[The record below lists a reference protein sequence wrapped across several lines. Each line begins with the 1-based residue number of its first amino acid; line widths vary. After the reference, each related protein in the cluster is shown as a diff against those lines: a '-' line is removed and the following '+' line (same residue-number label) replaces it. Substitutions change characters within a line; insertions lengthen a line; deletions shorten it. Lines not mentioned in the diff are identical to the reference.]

1 MKKRII
7 SALTSLAM
15 SASFIIGTLPASVQT
30 MQAAAADITY
40 TIADVEGEAGADVD
54 VPITIKGD
62 TGTAGMVL
70 ELSADSRL
78 KLKRRLNG
86 NAYEGAPTWNASTF
100 TFVWN
105 AGDGRNLVAADGAV
119 LTTLRFTVPAD
130 AKPGDTYPISFRG
143 SESKVIDQDGNA
155 HNVTYVDGSITIP
168 GGATTTTAAATTA
181 APTTTTKAAVATTT
195 QKVVSADLT
204 YEIATVEGE
213 AGADVDV
220 PITIK
225 GTDPGTAG
233 MVLELSAD
241 SNLKLKRRMNG
252 NAYEG
257 APTWNATTLTY
268 VWNAGDGRNLVAKD
282 GATLTTLKF
291 TVPADAKPGDEYP
304 ITFRSDL
311 CKVIDQDGN
320 KLDIALV
327 GGKIVIPATA
337 TTAAETTTTK
347 AAETTTTQAGIA
359 VDLTYEIATVEGEAG
374 ADVDVP
380 ITIKGTDPGT
390 AGMILE
396 LSADSNLKLKRR
408 LNGDA
413 YEGAPTWNATTLTY
427 VWNAGDGRNLVA
439 KDGATLTTLKFTVPA
454 DAKPGD
460 EYPITF
466 RSDLCKVID
475 QDGNKLDV
483 TFTDGKIIIP
493 EATTTTT
500 AAATTTTAAETTTT
514 TAAATTTTAAATTTS
529 APATTTTAAPVTTT
543 LPDAGAVTYVVPTV
557 TAAAGDEVSMPV
569 QVLGDP
575 GTAGVVIDLESDAR
589 LGYVGYTAG
598 VYAGGQWNQAKLIYS
613 WSSGEG
619 ENVTADNEAAMFNV
633 TFKVPDDAKPGD
645 VFPITFE
652 SAEAVDT
659 FGSNIDVVTVDGAIV
674 IPDVTTTTTE
684 EVTTTTT
691 AAETTTTAAPV
702 STTLPDAGAVTYVV
716 PTVTAAAGDE
726 VSMPV
731 QVLGD
736 PGTAGVVIDLKSDA
750 RLGYVGYTA
759 GVYAGGQW
767 NQAKLIY
774 SWSSGEGEN
783 VTADNEAAMF
793 NVTFKVPDD
802 AKPGDV
808 FPITF
813 ESTEAVD
820 TFGSKIDV
828 VTVDGAIVIPDV
840 TTTTTEEVTTTTTAA
855 ETTTTTAAATTTTA
869 AETTTTTAAATTT
882 TAAETTTSTAAATT
896 TSAPATTTTAAPVT
910 TTLPDAGAVTY
921 VVPTVTAAAGDEVS
935 MPVQVLGDPGTAG
948 VVIDLESDA
957 RLGYVGYT
965 AGVYAGGQWNQ
976 AKLIYSWSSGE
987 GENVTADNEAAMFNV
1002 TFKVPDDAK
1011 PGDVFPITFESAEAV
1026 DTFGSNIDV
1035 VTVDGAI
1042 VIPDVTTTTT
1052 EEVTTTTTAAET
1064 TTTTAAA
1071 TTTTEEVTTTT
1082 AAETTTST
1090 AAATTTTEEVT
1101 TTTTAAATTTTEE
1114 VTTTTTAA
1122 ATTTTEEVTTTTTGA
1137 GTTTTAPTTTTT
1149 TTEST
1154 TVTTGRV
1161 NYQIAEVEAQP
1172 GEKVSVP
1179 VYVIN
1184 DTGTLGLTVQ
1194 FTADSRLKY
1203 QSNKA
1208 GDAYTGMPVWNAASF
1223 TLNWNLDAAET
1234 AKSGAVLTTLTYKV
1248 PDDAQPGDRF
1258 PVEFVVENC
1267 STVDENGNTLT
1278 VGYFNGAIYIPDPD
1292 ATTTST
1298 TEAPVTTTTTTT
1310 TPEAVTTTAPVTT
1323 TSESISTTMTTGRVN
1338 YQIAEVEAQPGEKV
1352 PVPVYVVNDTGTLG
1366 LTVQF
1371 TADSRLKYQSNA
1383 VGNAYTGMPVWDA
1396 ASYTLNWSLDTAETA
1411 KSGAVLTTLTYK
1423 VPDDAQPG
1431 DRFPVEFVVE
1441 NCSTVD
1447 ENGNALTVGYF
1458 NGAIYIPDPD
1468 ATTTSTTEAPVT
1480 TTTTTTTTAAET
1492 NVTSSEV
1499 TTVSTTETTVTSSE
1513 VTTVSTTETTV
1524 TSSETTTVS
1533 TTETTVTS
1541 SEVTTVSTTETTV
1554 TSSEAS
1560 GSETTTETSVSQSFS
1575 FTEPTRVCYW
1585 SHDNRPF
1592 DLEGLKVILQETIFI
1607 IHEDGTVVEAE
1618 EQPAAVDI
1626 TELCKTIFCN
1636 DKQVATPED
1645 TYETQ
1650 IYKYMLEFAYEGNP
1664 EVIVGTHQVL
1674 IGVKGDTNLSGDVT
1688 VADAVE
1694 ILMYRADMMANPNN
1708 PTYVF
1713 NEDPDLHK
1721 LGYFLGNVDCIKEGD
1736 DLNVADAVNILMFRA
1751 EVLANGSA
1759 TWEQIVGY
1767 DLIDPSDESTFRT
1780 IEKL

>member
-54 VPITIKGD
+54 VPITIKGTD

-86 NAYEGAPTWNASTF
+86 NAYEGAPTWNAATL
-100 TFVWN
+100 TYIWN
-105 AGDGRNLVAADGAV
+105 AGDGRNLVAADGAT

-130 AKPGDTYPISFRG
+130 AQPGDTYPISFRG

-168 GGATTTTAAATTA
+168 GGATTTTAAATTTA
-181 APTTTTKAAVATTT
+181 APTTTTKVAAATTT
-195 QKVVSADLT
+195 QKVIAADLT

-220 PITIK
+220 PITVK

-241 SNLKLKRRMNG
+241 SNLKLKRRLNG
-252 NAYEG
+252 SAYEG
-257 APTWNATTLTY
+257 APTWNAATLTY
-268 VWNAGDGRNLVAKD
+268 
-282 GATLTTLKF
+282 
-291 TVPADAKPGDEYP
+291 
-304 ITFRSDL
+304 I
-311 CKVIDQDGN
+311 
-320 KLDIALV
+320 
-327 GGKIVIPATA
+327 
-337 TTAAETTTTK
+337 
-347 AAETTTTQAGIA
+347 
-359 VDLTYEIATVEGEAG
+359 
-374 ADVDVP
+374 
-380 ITIKGTDPGT
+380 
-390 AGMILE
+390 
-396 LSADSNLKLKRR
+396 
-408 LNGDA
+408 
-413 YEGAPTWNATTLTY
+413 
-427 VWNAGDGRNLVA
+427 WNAGDGRNLVA

-483 TFTDGKIIIP
+483 ALVGGKIVIPATAITTAAEATTTKAAETTSTQAVIAVDLTYEIATVEGEAGADVDVPITVKGTDPGTAGMVLELSADSNLKLKRRLNGDAYEGAPTWNATTLTYIWNAGDGRNLVAADGATLTTLRFTVPADAKPGDEYPITFRSDLCKVIDQDGNKLDVTFTDGKIIIP
-493 EATTTTT
+493 
-500 AAATTTTAAETTTT
+500 AA
-514 TAAATTTTAAATTTS
+514 
-529 APATTTTAAPVTTT
+529 
-543 LPDAGAVTYVVPTV
+543 
-557 TAAAGDEVSMPV
+557 
-569 QVLGDP
+569 
-575 GTAGVVIDLESDAR
+575 
-589 LGYVGYTAG
+589 
-598 VYAGGQWNQAKLIYS
+598 
-613 WSSGEG
+613 
-619 ENVTADNEAAMFNV
+619 
-633 TFKVPDDAKPGD
+633 
-645 VFPITFE
+645 
-652 SAEAVDT
+652 
-659 FGSNIDVVTVDGAIV
+659 
-674 IPDVTTTTTE
+674 
-684 EVTTTTT
+684 
-691 AAETTTTAAPV
+691 
-702 STTLPDAGAVTYVV
+702 
-716 PTVTAAAGDE
+716 
-726 VSMPV
+726 
-731 QVLGD
+731 
-736 PGTAGVVIDLKSDA
+736 
-750 RLGYVGYTA
+750 
-759 GVYAGGQW
+759 
-767 NQAKLIY
+767 
-774 SWSSGEGEN
+774 
-783 VTADNEAAMF
+783 
-793 NVTFKVPDD
+793 
-802 AKPGDV
+802 
-808 FPITF
+808 
-813 ESTEAVD
+813 
-820 TFGSKIDV
+820 
-828 VTVDGAIVIPDV
+828 
-840 TTTTTEEVTTTTTAA
+840 TTTTEEVTTTTTAA

-869 AETTTTTAAATTT
+869 A
-882 TAAETTTSTAAATT
+882 
-896 TSAPATTTTAAPVT
+896 
-910 TTLPDAGAVTY
+910 
-921 VVPTVTAAAGDEVS
+921 
-935 MPVQVLGDPGTAG
+935 
-948 VVIDLESDA
+948 
-957 RLGYVGYT
+957 
-965 AGVYAGGQWNQ
+965 
-976 AKLIYSWSSGE
+976 
-987 GENVTADNEAAMFNV
+987 
-1002 TFKVPDDAK
+1002 
-1011 PGDVFPITFESAEAV
+1011 
-1026 DTFGSNIDV
+1026 
-1035 VTVDGAI
+1035 
-1042 VIPDVTTTTT
+1042 
-1052 EEVTTTTTAAET
+1052 
-1064 TTTTAAA
+1064 A
-1071 TTTTEEVTTTT
+1071 TTTTEEVTTT
-1082 AAETTTST
+1082 T

-1137 GTTTTAPTTTTT
+1137 ATTTTAPATTTT

-1172 GEKVSVP
+1172 GDKV
-1179 VYVIN
+1179 
-1184 DTGTLGLTVQ
+1184 
-1194 FTADSRLKY
+1194 A
-1203 QSNKA
+1203 
-1208 GDAYTGMPVWNAASF
+1208 
-1223 TLNWNLDAAET
+1223 
-1234 AKSGAVLTTLTYKV
+1234 
-1248 PDDAQPGDRF
+1248 
-1258 PVEFVVENC
+1258 
-1267 STVDENGNTLT
+1267 
-1278 VGYFNGAIYIPDPD
+1278 
-1292 ATTTST
+1292 
-1298 TEAPVTTTTTTT
+1298 
-1310 TPEAVTTTAPVTT
+1310 
-1323 TSESISTTMTTGRVN
+1323 
-1338 YQIAEVEAQPGEKV
+1338 
-1352 PVPVYVVNDTGTLG
+1352 VPVYVVNDTGTLG

-1383 VGNAYTGMPVWDA
+1383 AGNAYSGMPVWNA
-1396 ASYTLNWSLDTAETA
+1396 ASFTLNWNLDAAETA

-1480 TTTTTTTTAAET
+1480 TTTTTTTTTTAA
-1492 NVTSSEV
+1492 
-1499 TTVSTTETTVTSSE
+1499 ETTVTSSE

-1524 TSSETTTVS
+1524 T
-1533 TTETTVTS
+1533 
-1541 SEVTTVSTTETTV
+1541 
-1554 TSSEAS
+1554 S

-1626 TELCKTIFCN
+1626 TEQCMTIFCN

-1664 EVIVGTHQVL
+1664 DVIVGTHQVL

>member
-54 VPITIKGD
+54 VPITIKGTD

-86 NAYEGAPTWNASTF
+86 NAYEGAPTWNAATL
-100 TFVWN
+100 TYIWN
-105 AGDGRNLVAADGAV
+105 AGDGRNLVAADGAT

-130 AKPGDTYPISFRG
+130 AQPGDTYPISFRG

-168 GGATTTTAAATTA
+168 GGATTTTAAATTTA
-181 APTTTTKAAVATTT
+181 APTTTTKVAAATTT
-195 QKVVSADLT
+195 QKVIAADLT

-220 PITIK
+220 PITVK

-241 SNLKLKRRMNG
+241 SNLKLKRRLNG
-252 NAYEG
+252 SAYEG
-257 APTWNATTLTY
+257 APTWNAATLTY
-268 VWNAGDGRNLVAKD
+268 
-282 GATLTTLKF
+282 
-291 TVPADAKPGDEYP
+291 
-304 ITFRSDL
+304 I
-311 CKVIDQDGN
+311 
-320 KLDIALV
+320 
-327 GGKIVIPATA
+327 
-337 TTAAETTTTK
+337 
-347 AAETTTTQAGIA
+347 
-359 VDLTYEIATVEGEAG
+359 
-374 ADVDVP
+374 
-380 ITIKGTDPGT
+380 
-390 AGMILE
+390 
-396 LSADSNLKLKRR
+396 
-408 LNGDA
+408 
-413 YEGAPTWNATTLTY
+413 
-427 VWNAGDGRNLVA
+427 WNAGDGRNLVA

-483 TFTDGKIIIP
+483 ALVGGKIVIPATAITTAAEATTTKAAETTSTQAVIAVDLTYEIATVEGEAGADVDVPITVKGTDPGTAGMVLELSADSNLKLKRRLNGDAYEGAPTWNATTLTYIWNAGDGRNLVAADGATLTTLRFTVPADAKPGDEYPITFRSDLCKVIDQDGNKLDVTFTDGKIIIP
-493 EATTTTT
+493 AATTTTEEVTTTTTAAETTTTTAAATTTTAAATTTSAPAATTTAAPVSTTLPDAGAVTYVVPTVTAAAGDEVSMPVQVLGDPGTAGVVIDLESDARLGYVGYTAGVYAGGQWNQAKLIYSWSSGEGENVTADNEAAMFNVTFKVPDDAKPGDVFPITFESTEAVDTFGSKIDVVTVDGAIVIPDVTTTTTEEVTTTTTAAETTTTAAPVTTTLPDAGAVTYVVPTVTAAAGDEVSMPVQVLGDPGTAGVVIDLESDARLGYVGYTAGVYAGGQWNQTKLIYSWSSGEGENVTADNEAAMFNVTFKVPDDAKPGDVFPITFESTEAVDTFGSKIDVVTVDGAIVIPDVTTTTTEEVTTTTTVAETTTTTAAATTTTAAETTTTT

-529 APATTTTAAPVTTT
+529 APAATTTAAPVSTT

-659 FGSNIDVVTVDGAIV
+659 FGSNIDVVTVDGAI
-674 IPDVTTTTTE
+674 I
-684 EVTTTTT
+684 
-691 AAETTTTAAPV
+691 
-702 STTLPDAGAVTYVV
+702 
-716 PTVTAAAGDE
+716 
-726 VSMPV
+726 
-731 QVLGD
+731 
-736 PGTAGVVIDLKSDA
+736 
-750 RLGYVGYTA
+750 
-759 GVYAGGQW
+759 
-767 NQAKLIY
+767 
-774 SWSSGEGEN
+774 
-783 VTADNEAAMF
+783 
-793 NVTFKVPDD
+793 
-802 AKPGDV
+802 
-808 FPITF
+808 
-813 ESTEAVD
+813 
-820 TFGSKIDV
+820 
-828 VTVDGAIVIPDV
+828 IPDV

-869 AETTTTTAAATTT
+869 A
-882 TAAETTTSTAAATT
+882 
-896 TSAPATTTTAAPVT
+896 
-910 TTLPDAGAVTY
+910 
-921 VVPTVTAAAGDEVS
+921 
-935 MPVQVLGDPGTAG
+935 
-948 VVIDLESDA
+948 
-957 RLGYVGYT
+957 
-965 AGVYAGGQWNQ
+965 
-976 AKLIYSWSSGE
+976 
-987 GENVTADNEAAMFNV
+987 
-1002 TFKVPDDAK
+1002 
-1011 PGDVFPITFESAEAV
+1011 
-1026 DTFGSNIDV
+1026 
-1035 VTVDGAI
+1035 
-1042 VIPDVTTTTT
+1042 
-1052 EEVTTTTTAAET
+1052 
-1064 TTTTAAA
+1064 A
-1071 TTTTEEVTTTT
+1071 TTTTEEVTTT
-1082 AAETTTST
+1082 T

-1137 GTTTTAPTTTTT
+1137 ATTTTAPATTTT

-1172 GEKVSVP
+1172 GDKV
-1179 VYVIN
+1179 
-1184 DTGTLGLTVQ
+1184 
-1194 FTADSRLKY
+1194 A
-1203 QSNKA
+1203 
-1208 GDAYTGMPVWNAASF
+1208 
-1223 TLNWNLDAAET
+1223 
-1234 AKSGAVLTTLTYKV
+1234 
-1248 PDDAQPGDRF
+1248 
-1258 PVEFVVENC
+1258 
-1267 STVDENGNTLT
+1267 
-1278 VGYFNGAIYIPDPD
+1278 
-1292 ATTTST
+1292 
-1298 TEAPVTTTTTTT
+1298 
-1310 TPEAVTTTAPVTT
+1310 
-1323 TSESISTTMTTGRVN
+1323 
-1338 YQIAEVEAQPGEKV
+1338 
-1352 PVPVYVVNDTGTLG
+1352 VPVYVVNDTGTLG

-1383 VGNAYTGMPVWDA
+1383 AGNAYSGMPVWNA
-1396 ASYTLNWSLDTAETA
+1396 ASFTLNWNLDAAETA

-1480 TTTTTTTTAAET
+1480 TTTTTTTTTTAA
-1492 NVTSSEV
+1492 
-1499 TTVSTTETTVTSSE
+1499 ETTVTSSE

-1524 TSSETTTVS
+1524 T
-1533 TTETTVTS
+1533 
-1541 SEVTTVSTTETTV
+1541 
-1554 TSSEAS
+1554 S

-1626 TELCKTIFCN
+1626 TEQCMTIFCN

-1664 EVIVGTHQVL
+1664 DVIVGTHQVL

>member
-54 VPITIKGD
+54 VPITIKGTD

-86 NAYEGAPTWNASTF
+86 NAYEGAPTWNAATL
-100 TFVWN
+100 TYIWN
-105 AGDGRNLVAADGAV
+105 AGDGRNLVAADGAT

-130 AKPGDTYPISFRG
+130 AQPGDTYPISFRG

-168 GGATTTTAAATTA
+168 GGATTTTAVATTTA
-181 APTTTTKAAVATTT
+181 APTTTTKAAAATTT
-195 QKVVSADLT
+195 QKVIAADLT

-225 GTDPGTAG
+225 GTDTGTAG

-257 APTWNATTLTY
+257 APTWNKDTLTY
-268 VWNAGDGRNLVAKD
+268 IWNAGDGRNLVAADGATLTTLRFTVPADAKPGDEYPISFRSDLCKVIDQDGNKLDIALVGGKIVIPATATTAAETTTTKAVETTTTQAGIAVDLTYEIATVEGEAGADVDVPITIKGTDTGTAGMVLELSADSNLKLKRRMNGNAYEGAPTWNKDTLTYIWNAGDGRNLVAKD

-320 KLDIALV
+320 KLDI
-327 GGKIVIPATA
+327 
-337 TTAAETTTTK
+337 
-347 AAETTTTQAGIA
+347 
-359 VDLTYEIATVEGEAG
+359 
-374 ADVDVP
+374 
-380 ITIKGTDPGT
+380 
-390 AGMILE
+390 
-396 LSADSNLKLKRR
+396 
-408 LNGDA
+408 
-413 YEGAPTWNATTLTY
+413 
-427 VWNAGDGRNLVA
+427 
-439 KDGATLTTLKFTVPA
+439 
-454 DAKPGD
+454 
-460 EYPITF
+460 
-466 RSDLCKVID
+466 
-475 QDGNKLDV
+475 

-493 EATTTTT
+493 AATTTTAAATTTTAAATTTTAAATTTTTAAATTTSAPAATTTAAPVSTTLPDAGAVTYVVPTVTAAAGDEVSMPVQVLGDPGTAGVVIDLESDARLGYVGYTAGVYAGGQWNQAKLIYSWSSGEGENVTADNKAAMFNVTFKVPDDAKPGDVFPITFESTEAVDTFGSNIDVVTVDGAIIIPDVTTTTT
-500 AAATTTTAAETTTT
+500 AAATTTTAAATTTSAPAATTTAAPVSTTLPDAGAVTYVVPTVTAAAGDEVSMPVQVLGDPGTAGVVIDLESDARLGYVGYTAGVYAGGQWNQAKLIYSWSSGEGENVTADNKAAMFNVTFKVPDDAKPGDVFPITFESTEAVDTFGSNIDVVTVDGAIIIPDVTTTTTEEVTTTTTAEATTTT

-659 FGSNIDVVTVDGAIV
+659 FGSNIDVVTVDGAII
-674 IPDVTTTTTE
+674 IPD
-684 EVTTTTT
+684 
-691 AAETTTTAAPV
+691 
-702 STTLPDAGAVTYVV
+702 
-716 PTVTAAAGDE
+716 
-726 VSMPV
+726 
-731 QVLGD
+731 
-736 PGTAGVVIDLKSDA
+736 
-750 RLGYVGYTA
+750 
-759 GVYAGGQW
+759 
-767 NQAKLIY
+767 
-774 SWSSGEGEN
+774 
-783 VTADNEAAMF
+783 
-793 NVTFKVPDD
+793 
-802 AKPGDV
+802 
-808 FPITF
+808 
-813 ESTEAVD
+813 
-820 TFGSKIDV
+820 
-828 VTVDGAIVIPDV
+828 
-840 TTTTTEEVTTTTTAA
+840 VTTTTTAA

-869 AETTTTTAAATTT
+869 AETTTTTAVATTT
-882 TAAETTTSTAAATT
+882 TAAETTTTT
-896 TSAPATTTTAAPVT
+896 EEVTTTTTAAETTTTTEEVT
-910 TTLPDAGAVTY
+910 TTT
-921 VVPTVTAAAGDEVS
+921 TAAE
-935 MPVQVLGDPGTAG
+935 
-948 VVIDLESDA
+948 
-957 RLGYVGYT
+957 
-965 AGVYAGGQWNQ
+965 
-976 AKLIYSWSSGE
+976 
-987 GENVTADNEAAMFNV
+987 
-1002 TFKVPDDAK
+1002 
-1011 PGDVFPITFESAEAV
+1011 
-1026 DTFGSNIDV
+1026 
-1035 VTVDGAI
+1035 
-1042 VIPDVTTTTT
+1042 TTTTT

-1071 TTTTEEVTTTT
+1071 TTTT
-1082 AAETTTST
+1082 APA
-1090 AAATTTTEEVT
+1090 T
-1101 TTTTAAATTTTEE
+1101 TTTTA
-1114 VTTTTTAA
+1114 
-1122 ATTTTEEVTTTTTGA
+1122 
-1137 GTTTTAPTTTTT
+1137 
-1149 TTEST
+1149 EST

-1172 GEKVSVP
+1172 GEKVPVP

-1267 STVDENGNTLT
+1267 STVDENGN
-1278 VGYFNGAIYIPDPD
+1278 
-1292 ATTTST
+1292 
-1298 TEAPVTTTTTTT
+1298 
-1310 TPEAVTTTAPVTT
+1310 
-1323 TSESISTTMTTGRVN
+1323 
-1338 YQIAEVEAQPGEKV
+1338 
-1352 PVPVYVVNDTGTLG
+1352 
-1366 LTVQF
+1366 
-1371 TADSRLKYQSNA
+1371 
-1383 VGNAYTGMPVWDA
+1383 
-1396 ASYTLNWSLDTAETA
+1396 
-1411 KSGAVLTTLTYK
+1411 
-1423 VPDDAQPG
+1423 
-1431 DRFPVEFVVE
+1431 
-1441 NCSTVD
+1441 
-1447 ENGNALTVGYF
+1447 ALTVGYF

-1468 ATTTSTTEAPVT
+1468 ATTTSTTEALVT
-1480 TTTTTTTTAAET
+1480 TTTTTTTTAA
-1492 NVTSSEV
+1492 
-1499 TTVSTTETTVTSSE
+1499 ETTVTSSE
-1513 VTTVSTTETTV
+1513 VTTVSTTET
-1524 TSSETTTVS
+1524 SETG
-1533 TTETTVTS
+1533 
-1541 SEVTTVSTTETTV
+1541 
-1554 TSSEAS
+1554 

-1626 TELCKTIFCN
+1626 TEQCKTIFCN

-1664 EVIVGTHQVL
+1664 DVIVGTHQVL

>member
-1 MKKRII
+1 
-7 SALTSLAM
+7 
-15 SASFIIGTLPASVQT
+15 
-30 MQAAAADITY
+30 
-40 TIADVEGEAGADVD
+40 
-54 VPITIKGD
+54 
-62 TGTAGMVL
+62 
-70 ELSADSRL
+70 
-78 KLKRRLNG
+78 
-86 NAYEGAPTWNASTF
+86 
-100 TFVWN
+100 
-105 AGDGRNLVAADGAV
+105 
-119 LTTLRFTVPAD
+119 
-130 AKPGDTYPISFRG
+130 
-143 SESKVIDQDGNA
+143 
-155 HNVTYVDGSITIP
+155 
-168 GGATTTTAAATTA
+168 
-181 APTTTTKAAVATTT
+181 
-195 QKVVSADLT
+195 
-204 YEIATVEGE
+204 
-213 AGADVDV
+213 
-220 PITIK
+220 
-225 GTDPGTAG
+225 
-233 MVLELSAD
+233 
-241 SNLKLKRRMNG
+241 
-252 NAYEG
+252 
-257 APTWNATTLTY
+257 
-268 VWNAGDGRNLVAKD
+268 
-282 GATLTTLKF
+282 
-291 TVPADAKPGDEYP
+291 
-304 ITFRSDL
+304 
-311 CKVIDQDGN
+311 
-320 KLDIALV
+320 
-327 GGKIVIPATA
+327 
-337 TTAAETTTTK
+337 
-347 AAETTTTQAGIA
+347 
-359 VDLTYEIATVEGEAG
+359 
-374 ADVDVP
+374 
-380 ITIKGTDPGT
+380 
-390 AGMILE
+390 
-396 LSADSNLKLKRR
+396 
-408 LNGDA
+408 
-413 YEGAPTWNATTLTY
+413 
-427 VWNAGDGRNLVA
+427 
-439 KDGATLTTLKFTVPA
+439 
-454 DAKPGD
+454 
-460 EYPITF
+460 
-466 RSDLCKVID
+466 
-475 QDGNKLDV
+475 
-483 TFTDGKIIIP
+483 
-493 EATTTTT
+493 
-500 AAATTTTAAETTTT
+500 
-514 TAAATTTTAAATTTS
+514 
-529 APATTTTAAPVTTT
+529 
-543 LPDAGAVTYVVPTV
+543 
-557 TAAAGDEVSMPV
+557 MPV

-575 GTAGVVIDLESDAR
+575 GTAGVVIDLE
-589 LGYVGYTAG
+589 
-598 VYAGGQWNQAKLIYS
+598 
-613 WSSGEG
+613 
-619 ENVTADNEAAMFNV
+619 
-633 TFKVPDDAKPGD
+633 
-645 VFPITFE
+645 
-652 SAEAVDT
+652 
-659 FGSNIDVVTVDGAIV
+659 
-674 IPDVTTTTTE
+674 
-684 EVTTTTT
+684 
-691 AAETTTTAAPV
+691 
-702 STTLPDAGAVTYVV
+702 
-716 PTVTAAAGDE
+716 
-726 VSMPV
+726 
-731 QVLGD
+731 
-736 PGTAGVVIDLKSDA
+736 SDA

-1042 VIPDVTTTTT
+1042 VIPDVT
-1052 EEVTTTTTAAET
+1052 
-1064 TTTTAAA
+1064 
-1071 TTTTEEVTTTT
+1071 
-1082 AAETTTST
+1082 
-1090 AAATTTTEEVT
+1090 
-1101 TTTTAAATTTTEE
+1101 TTTTEE

>member
-181 APTTTTKAAVATTT
+181 APTTTTKAAAATTT

-241 SNLKLKRRMNG
+241 SNLKLKRRLNG

-347 AAETTTTQAGIA
+347 VAETTTTQAGIA

-439 KDGATLTTLKFTVPA
+439 KDGATLTTLRFTVPA

-500 AAATTTTAAETTTT
+500 EEVTTTTTAEATTTT

-659 FGSNIDVVTVDGAIV
+659 FGSNIDVVTVDGAII

-691 AAETTTTAAPV
+691 AAE
-702 STTLPDAGAVTYVV
+702 
-716 PTVTAAAGDE
+716 
-726 VSMPV
+726 
-731 QVLGD
+731 
-736 PGTAGVVIDLKSDA
+736 
-750 RLGYVGYTA
+750 
-759 GVYAGGQW
+759 
-767 NQAKLIY
+767 
-774 SWSSGEGEN
+774 
-783 VTADNEAAMF
+783 
-793 NVTFKVPDD
+793 
-802 AKPGDV
+802 
-808 FPITF
+808 
-813 ESTEAVD
+813 
-820 TFGSKIDV
+820 
-828 VTVDGAIVIPDV
+828 
-840 TTTTTEEVTTTTTAA
+840 
-855 ETTTTTAAATTTTA
+855 
-869 AETTTTTAAATTT
+869 
-882 TAAETTTSTAAATT
+882 
-896 TSAPATTTTAAPVT
+896 TTTTAAPVT

-1042 VIPDVTTTTT
+1042 IIPDVTTTTTAAETTTTTAAATTTTAAETTTTTAVATTTTAAETTTTTEEVTTTTTAAETTTTT

-1071 TTTTEEVTTTT
+1071 TTTT
-1082 AAETTTST
+1082 APA
-1090 AAATTTTEEVT
+1090 T
-1101 TTTTAAATTTTEE
+1101 TTTTA
-1114 VTTTTTAA
+1114 
-1122 ATTTTEEVTTTTTGA
+1122 
-1137 GTTTTAPTTTTT
+1137 
-1149 TTEST
+1149 EST

-1172 GEKVSVP
+1172 GEKVPVP

-1203 QSNKA
+1203 QSN
-1208 GDAYTGMPVWNAASF
+1208 AA
-1223 TLNWNLDAAET
+1223 
-1234 AKSGAVLTTLTYKV
+1234 
-1248 PDDAQPGDRF
+1248 
-1258 PVEFVVENC
+1258 
-1267 STVDENGNTLT
+1267 
-1278 VGYFNGAIYIPDPD
+1278 
-1292 ATTTST
+1292 
-1298 TEAPVTTTTTTT
+1298 
-1310 TPEAVTTTAPVTT
+1310 
-1323 TSESISTTMTTGRVN
+1323 
-1338 YQIAEVEAQPGEKV
+1338 
-1352 PVPVYVVNDTGTLG
+1352 
-1366 LTVQF
+1366 
-1371 TADSRLKYQSNA
+1371 
-1383 VGNAYTGMPVWDA
+1383 GNAYTGMPVWDA

-1480 TTTTTTTTAAET
+1480 TTTTTTTTTTPEAVTTTAPVTTTSETISTTMTTGRVNYQIAEVEAQPGEKVPVPVYVVNDTGTLGLTVQFTADSRLKYQSNAAGNAYTGMPVWDAASYTLNWSLDTAET
-1492 NVTSSEV
+1492 AKSGAVLTTLTYKVPDDAQPGDRFPVEFVVENCSTVDENGNALTVGYFNGAIYIPDPDATTTSTTEALV
-1499 TTVSTTETTVTSSE
+1499 TTTTTTTTTAAETTVTSSE
-1513 VTTVSTTETTV
+1513 VTTVSTTET
-1524 TSSETTTVS
+1524 SETG
-1533 TTETTVTS
+1533 
-1541 SEVTTVSTTETTV
+1541 
-1554 TSSEAS
+1554 

-1626 TELCKTIFCN
+1626 TEQCKTIFCN

-1664 EVIVGTHQVL
+1664 DVIVGTHQVL

>member
-54 VPITIKGD
+54 VPITIKGTD

-86 NAYEGAPTWNASTF
+86 NAYEGAPTWNAATL
-100 TFVWN
+100 TYIWN
-105 AGDGRNLVAADGAV
+105 AGDGRNLVAADGAT

-130 AKPGDTYPISFRG
+130 AQPGDTYPISFRG

-168 GGATTTTAAATTA
+168 GGATTTTAAATTTA
-181 APTTTTKAAVATTT
+181 APTTTTKAAAATTT
-195 QKVVSADLT
+195 QKVIAADLT

-220 PITIK
+220 PITVK

-241 SNLKLKRRMNG
+241 SNLKLKRRLNG
-252 NAYEG
+252 SAYEG
-257 APTWNATTLTY
+257 APTWNAATLTY
-268 VWNAGDGRNLVAKD
+268 
-282 GATLTTLKF
+282 
-291 TVPADAKPGDEYP
+291 
-304 ITFRSDL
+304 I
-311 CKVIDQDGN
+311 
-320 KLDIALV
+320 
-327 GGKIVIPATA
+327 
-337 TTAAETTTTK
+337 
-347 AAETTTTQAGIA
+347 
-359 VDLTYEIATVEGEAG
+359 
-374 ADVDVP
+374 
-380 ITIKGTDPGT
+380 
-390 AGMILE
+390 
-396 LSADSNLKLKRR
+396 
-408 LNGDA
+408 
-413 YEGAPTWNATTLTY
+413 
-427 VWNAGDGRNLVA
+427 WNAGDGRNLVA

-483 TFTDGKIIIP
+483 ALVGGKIVIPATAITTAAEATTTKAAETTSTQAVIAVDLTYEIATVEGEAGADVDVPITVKGTDPGTAGMVLELSADSNLKLKRRLNGDAYEGAPTWNATTLTYIWNAGDGRNLVAADGATLTTLRFTVPADAKPGDEYPITFRSDLCKVIDQDGNKLDVTFTDGKIIIP
-493 EATTTTT
+493 
-500 AAATTTTAAETTTT
+500 AA
-514 TAAATTTTAAATTTS
+514 
-529 APATTTTAAPVTTT
+529 
-543 LPDAGAVTYVVPTV
+543 
-557 TAAAGDEVSMPV
+557 
-569 QVLGDP
+569 
-575 GTAGVVIDLESDAR
+575 
-589 LGYVGYTAG
+589 
-598 VYAGGQWNQAKLIYS
+598 
-613 WSSGEG
+613 
-619 ENVTADNEAAMFNV
+619 
-633 TFKVPDDAKPGD
+633 
-645 VFPITFE
+645 
-652 SAEAVDT
+652 
-659 FGSNIDVVTVDGAIV
+659 
-674 IPDVTTTTTE
+674 
-684 EVTTTTT
+684 
-691 AAETTTTAAPV
+691 
-702 STTLPDAGAVTYVV
+702 
-716 PTVTAAAGDE
+716 
-726 VSMPV
+726 
-731 QVLGD
+731 
-736 PGTAGVVIDLKSDA
+736 
-750 RLGYVGYTA
+750 
-759 GVYAGGQW
+759 
-767 NQAKLIY
+767 
-774 SWSSGEGEN
+774 
-783 VTADNEAAMF
+783 
-793 NVTFKVPDD
+793 
-802 AKPGDV
+802 
-808 FPITF
+808 
-813 ESTEAVD
+813 
-820 TFGSKIDV
+820 
-828 VTVDGAIVIPDV
+828 
-840 TTTTTEEVTTTTTAA
+840 TTTTEEVTTTTTAA

-869 AETTTTTAAATTT
+869 A
-882 TAAETTTSTAAATT
+882 
-896 TSAPATTTTAAPVT
+896 
-910 TTLPDAGAVTY
+910 
-921 VVPTVTAAAGDEVS
+921 
-935 MPVQVLGDPGTAG
+935 
-948 VVIDLESDA
+948 
-957 RLGYVGYT
+957 
-965 AGVYAGGQWNQ
+965 
-976 AKLIYSWSSGE
+976 
-987 GENVTADNEAAMFNV
+987 
-1002 TFKVPDDAK
+1002 
-1011 PGDVFPITFESAEAV
+1011 
-1026 DTFGSNIDV
+1026 
-1035 VTVDGAI
+1035 
-1042 VIPDVTTTTT
+1042 
-1052 EEVTTTTTAAET
+1052 
-1064 TTTTAAA
+1064 A
-1071 TTTTEEVTTTT
+1071 TTTTEEVTTT
-1082 AAETTTST
+1082 T

-1137 GTTTTAPTTTTT
+1137 ATTTTAPATTTT

-1172 GEKVSVP
+1172 GDKV
-1179 VYVIN
+1179 
-1184 DTGTLGLTVQ
+1184 
-1194 FTADSRLKY
+1194 A
-1203 QSNKA
+1203 
-1208 GDAYTGMPVWNAASF
+1208 
-1223 TLNWNLDAAET
+1223 
-1234 AKSGAVLTTLTYKV
+1234 
-1248 PDDAQPGDRF
+1248 
-1258 PVEFVVENC
+1258 
-1267 STVDENGNTLT
+1267 
-1278 VGYFNGAIYIPDPD
+1278 
-1292 ATTTST
+1292 
-1298 TEAPVTTTTTTT
+1298 
-1310 TPEAVTTTAPVTT
+1310 
-1323 TSESISTTMTTGRVN
+1323 
-1338 YQIAEVEAQPGEKV
+1338 
-1352 PVPVYVVNDTGTLG
+1352 VPVYVVNDTGTLG

-1383 VGNAYTGMPVWDA
+1383 AGNAYSGMPVWNA
-1396 ASYTLNWSLDTAETA
+1396 ASFTLNWNLDAAETA

-1492 NVTSSEV
+1492 
-1499 TTVSTTETTVTSSE
+1499 TVTSSE

-1524 TSSETTTVS
+1524 T
-1533 TTETTVTS
+1533 
-1541 SEVTTVSTTETTV
+1541 
-1554 TSSEAS
+1554 S

-1626 TELCKTIFCN
+1626 TEQCMTMFCN

-1664 EVIVGTHQVL
+1664 DVIVGTHQVL

>member
-54 VPITIKGD
+54 VPITIKGTD

-86 NAYEGAPTWNASTF
+86 NAYEGAPTWNAATL
-100 TFVWN
+100 TYIWN
-105 AGDGRNLVAADGAV
+105 AGDGRNLVAADGAT

-130 AKPGDTYPISFRG
+130 AQPGDTYPISFRG

-168 GGATTTTAAATTA
+168 GGATTTTAVATTTA
-181 APTTTTKAAVATTT
+181 APTTTTKAAAATTT
-195 QKVVSADLT
+195 QKVIAADLT

-225 GTDPGTAG
+225 GTDTGTAG

-241 SNLKLKRRMNG
+241 SNLKLKRRLNG
-252 NAYEG
+252 DAYEG
-257 APTWNATTLTY
+257 APTWNKDTLTY
-268 VWNAGDGRNLVAKD
+268 IWNAGDGRNLVAAD
-282 GATLTTLKF
+282 GATLTTLRF

-320 KLDIALV
+320 KLDI
-327 GGKIVIPATA
+327 
-337 TTAAETTTTK
+337 
-347 AAETTTTQAGIA
+347 
-359 VDLTYEIATVEGEAG
+359 
-374 ADVDVP
+374 
-380 ITIKGTDPGT
+380 
-390 AGMILE
+390 
-396 LSADSNLKLKRR
+396 
-408 LNGDA
+408 
-413 YEGAPTWNATTLTY
+413 
-427 VWNAGDGRNLVA
+427 
-439 KDGATLTTLKFTVPA
+439 
-454 DAKPGD
+454 
-460 EYPITF
+460 
-466 RSDLCKVID
+466 
-475 QDGNKLDV
+475 

-493 EATTTTT
+493 
-500 AAATTTTAAETTTT
+500 AATTT
-514 TAAATTTTAAATTTS
+514 TAAATTTTAAATTTTTAAATTTS
-529 APATTTTAAPVTTT
+529 APAATTTAAPVSTT

-659 FGSNIDVVTVDGAIV
+659 FGSNIDVVTVDGAII
-674 IPDVTTTTTE
+674 IPD
-684 EVTTTTT
+684 
-691 AAETTTTAAPV
+691 
-702 STTLPDAGAVTYVV
+702 
-716 PTVTAAAGDE
+716 
-726 VSMPV
+726 
-731 QVLGD
+731 
-736 PGTAGVVIDLKSDA
+736 
-750 RLGYVGYTA
+750 
-759 GVYAGGQW
+759 
-767 NQAKLIY
+767 
-774 SWSSGEGEN
+774 
-783 VTADNEAAMF
+783 
-793 NVTFKVPDD
+793 
-802 AKPGDV
+802 
-808 FPITF
+808 
-813 ESTEAVD
+813 
-820 TFGSKIDV
+820 
-828 VTVDGAIVIPDV
+828 
-840 TTTTTEEVTTTTTAA
+840 VTTTTTAA

-882 TAAETTTSTAAATT
+882 T
-896 TSAPATTTTAAPVT
+896 
-910 TTLPDAGAVTY
+910 
-921 VVPTVTAAAGDEVS
+921 
-935 MPVQVLGDPGTAG
+935 
-948 VVIDLESDA
+948 
-957 RLGYVGYT
+957 
-965 AGVYAGGQWNQ
+965 
-976 AKLIYSWSSGE
+976 
-987 GENVTADNEAAMFNV
+987 
-1002 TFKVPDDAK
+1002 
-1011 PGDVFPITFESAEAV
+1011 
-1026 DTFGSNIDV
+1026 
-1035 VTVDGAI
+1035 
-1042 VIPDVTTTTT
+1042 

-1071 TTTTEEVTTTT
+1071 TTTT
-1082 AAETTTST
+1082 APA
-1090 AAATTTTEEVT
+1090 T
-1101 TTTTAAATTTTEE
+1101 TTTTA
-1114 VTTTTTAA
+1114 
-1122 ATTTTEEVTTTTTGA
+1122 
-1137 GTTTTAPTTTTT
+1137 
-1149 TTEST
+1149 EST

-1172 GEKVSVP
+1172 GEKVPVP

-1267 STVDENGNTLT
+1267 STVDENGN
-1278 VGYFNGAIYIPDPD
+1278 
-1292 ATTTST
+1292 
-1298 TEAPVTTTTTTT
+1298 
-1310 TPEAVTTTAPVTT
+1310 
-1323 TSESISTTMTTGRVN
+1323 
-1338 YQIAEVEAQPGEKV
+1338 
-1352 PVPVYVVNDTGTLG
+1352 
-1366 LTVQF
+1366 
-1371 TADSRLKYQSNA
+1371 
-1383 VGNAYTGMPVWDA
+1383 
-1396 ASYTLNWSLDTAETA
+1396 
-1411 KSGAVLTTLTYK
+1411 
-1423 VPDDAQPG
+1423 
-1431 DRFPVEFVVE
+1431 
-1441 NCSTVD
+1441 
-1447 ENGNALTVGYF
+1447 ALTVGYF

-1468 ATTTSTTEAPVT
+1468 ATTTSTTEALVT
-1480 TTTTTTTTAAET
+1480 TTTTTTTTAA
-1492 NVTSSEV
+1492 
-1499 TTVSTTETTVTSSE
+1499 ETTVTSSE
-1513 VTTVSTTETTV
+1513 VTTVSTTET
-1524 TSSETTTVS
+1524 SETG
-1533 TTETTVTS
+1533 
-1541 SEVTTVSTTETTV
+1541 
-1554 TSSEAS
+1554 

-1626 TELCKTIFCN
+1626 TEQCKTIFCN

-1664 EVIVGTHQVL
+1664 DVIVGTHQVL

>member
-1 MKKRII
+1 
-7 SALTSLAM
+7 
-15 SASFIIGTLPASVQT
+15 
-30 MQAAAADITY
+30 
-40 TIADVEGEAGADVD
+40 
-54 VPITIKGD
+54 
-62 TGTAGMVL
+62 
-70 ELSADSRL
+70 
-78 KLKRRLNG
+78 
-86 NAYEGAPTWNASTF
+86 
-100 TFVWN
+100 
-105 AGDGRNLVAADGAV
+105 
-119 LTTLRFTVPAD
+119 
-130 AKPGDTYPISFRG
+130 
-143 SESKVIDQDGNA
+143 
-155 HNVTYVDGSITIP
+155 
-168 GGATTTTAAATTA
+168 
-181 APTTTTKAAVATTT
+181 
-195 QKVVSADLT
+195 
-204 YEIATVEGE
+204 
-213 AGADVDV
+213 
-220 PITIK
+220 
-225 GTDPGTAG
+225 
-233 MVLELSAD
+233 
-241 SNLKLKRRMNG
+241 
-252 NAYEG
+252 
-257 APTWNATTLTY
+257 
-268 VWNAGDGRNLVAKD
+268 
-282 GATLTTLKF
+282 
-291 TVPADAKPGDEYP
+291 
-304 ITFRSDL
+304 
-311 CKVIDQDGN
+311 
-320 KLDIALV
+320 
-327 GGKIVIPATA
+327 
-337 TTAAETTTTK
+337 
-347 AAETTTTQAGIA
+347 
-359 VDLTYEIATVEGEAG
+359 
-374 ADVDVP
+374 
-380 ITIKGTDPGT
+380 
-390 AGMILE
+390 
-396 LSADSNLKLKRR
+396 
-408 LNGDA
+408 
-413 YEGAPTWNATTLTY
+413 
-427 VWNAGDGRNLVA
+427 
-439 KDGATLTTLKFTVPA
+439 
-454 DAKPGD
+454 
-460 EYPITF
+460 
-466 RSDLCKVID
+466 
-475 QDGNKLDV
+475 
-483 TFTDGKIIIP
+483 
-493 EATTTTT
+493 
-500 AAATTTTAAETTTT
+500 
-514 TAAATTTTAAATTTS
+514 
-529 APATTTTAAPVTTT
+529 
-543 LPDAGAVTYVVPTV
+543 
-557 TAAAGDEVSMPV
+557 MPV

-659 FGSNIDVVTVDGAIV
+659 FGSNIDVVTVDGAI
-674 IPDVTTTTTE
+674 I
-684 EVTTTTT
+684 
-691 AAETTTTAAPV
+691 
-702 STTLPDAGAVTYVV
+702 
-716 PTVTAAAGDE
+716 
-726 VSMPV
+726 
-731 QVLGD
+731 
-736 PGTAGVVIDLKSDA
+736 
-750 RLGYVGYTA
+750 
-759 GVYAGGQW
+759 
-767 NQAKLIY
+767 
-774 SWSSGEGEN
+774 
-783 VTADNEAAMF
+783 
-793 NVTFKVPDD
+793 
-802 AKPGDV
+802 
-808 FPITF
+808 
-813 ESTEAVD
+813 
-820 TFGSKIDV
+820 
-828 VTVDGAIVIPDV
+828 IPDV

-882 TAAETTTSTAAATT
+882 TAAET
-896 TSAPATTTTAAPVT
+896 
-910 TTLPDAGAVTY
+910 
-921 VVPTVTAAAGDEVS
+921 
-935 MPVQVLGDPGTAG
+935 
-948 VVIDLESDA
+948 
-957 RLGYVGYT
+957 
-965 AGVYAGGQWNQ
+965 
-976 AKLIYSWSSGE
+976 
-987 GENVTADNEAAMFNV
+987 
-1002 TFKVPDDAK
+1002 
-1011 PGDVFPITFESAEAV
+1011 
-1026 DTFGSNIDV
+1026 
-1035 VTVDGAI
+1035 
-1042 VIPDVTTTTT
+1042 
-1052 EEVTTTTTAAET
+1052 
-1064 TTTTAAA
+1064 
-1071 TTTTEEVTTTT
+1071 
-1082 AAETTTST
+1082 
-1090 AAATTTTEEVT
+1090 
-1101 TTTTAAATTTTEE
+1101 TTTTEE

-1172 GEKVSVP
+1172 GEKVPVP

-1258 PVEFVVENC
+1258 PVEFEVENC

-1310 TPEAVTTTAPVTT
+1310 TTEAVTTTAPVTT
-1323 TSESISTTMTTGRVN
+1323 TSETISTTMTTGRVN

-1441 NCSTVD
+1441 NCNTVD
-1447 ENGNALTVGYF
+1447 ENGNTLTVGYF

-1480 TTTTTTTTAAET
+1480 TTTTTTAAET
-1492 NVTSSEV
+1492 TVTSSEVTTVSTTETTVTSSEVTTVSTTETTVTSSEVTTVSTTETTVTSSEV

-1524 TSSETTTVS
+1524 TSSET
-1533 TTETTVTS
+1533 
-1541 SEVTTVSTTETTV
+1541 
-1554 TSSEAS
+1554 S

-1618 EQPAAVDI
+1618 KQPAAVDI
-1626 TELCKTIFCN
+1626 TEQCMTIFCN

-1664 EVIVGTHQVL
+1664 DVIVGTHQVL

>member
-54 VPITIKGD
+54 VPITIKGTD

-86 NAYEGAPTWNASTF
+86 NAYEGAPTWNAATL
-100 TFVWN
+100 TYIWN
-105 AGDGRNLVAADGAV
+105 AGDGRNLVAADGAT

-130 AKPGDTYPISFRG
+130 AQPGDTYPISFRG

-168 GGATTTTAAATTA
+168 GGATTTTAVATTTA
-181 APTTTTKAAVATTT
+181 APTTTTKAAAATTT
-195 QKVVSADLT
+195 QKVIAADLT

-225 GTDPGTAG
+225 GTDTGTAGMVLELSADSNLKLKRRLNGDAYEGAPTWNKDTLTYIWNAGDGRNLVAADGATLTTLRFTVPADAKPGDEYPISFRSDLCKVIDQDGNKLDIALVGGKIVIPATATTAAETTTTKAVETTTTQAGIAVDLTYEIATVEGEAGADVDVPITIKGTDTGTAG

-252 NAYEG
+252 TAYEG
-257 APTWNATTLTY
+257 APTWNKDTLTY
-268 VWNAGDGRNLVAKD
+268 IWNAGDGRNLVAKD

-320 KLDIALV
+320 KLDI
-327 GGKIVIPATA
+327 
-337 TTAAETTTTK
+337 
-347 AAETTTTQAGIA
+347 
-359 VDLTYEIATVEGEAG
+359 
-374 ADVDVP
+374 
-380 ITIKGTDPGT
+380 
-390 AGMILE
+390 
-396 LSADSNLKLKRR
+396 
-408 LNGDA
+408 
-413 YEGAPTWNATTLTY
+413 
-427 VWNAGDGRNLVA
+427 
-439 KDGATLTTLKFTVPA
+439 
-454 DAKPGD
+454 
-460 EYPITF
+460 
-466 RSDLCKVID
+466 
-475 QDGNKLDV
+475 

-493 EATTTTT
+493 AATTTTAAATTTTAAATTTTAAATTTTTTAAATTTSAPAATTTAAPVSTTLPDAGAVTYVVPTVTAAAGDEVSMPVQVLGDPGTAGVVVDLESDARLGYVGYTAGVYAGGQWNQAKLIYSWSSGEGENVTADNKAAMFNVTFKVPDDAKPGDVFPITFESTEAVDTFGSNIDVVTVDGAIIIPDVTTTTTAAATTTTAAATTTSAPAATTTAAPVSTTLPDAGAVTYVVPTVTAAAGDEVSMPVQVLGDPGTAGVVIDLESDARLGYVGYTAGVYAGGQWNQAKLIYSWSSGEGENVTADNEAAMFNVTFKVPDDAKPGDVFPITFESAEAVDTFGSNIDVVTVDGAIIIPDVTTTTTEEVTTTTTAAETTTTT
-500 AAATTTTAAETTTT
+500 AAATTTTAAETTTTTAAATTTTEEVTTTTTAEATTTT

-659 FGSNIDVVTVDGAIV
+659 FGSNIDVVTVDGAII
-674 IPDVTTTTTE
+674 IPD
-684 EVTTTTT
+684 
-691 AAETTTTAAPV
+691 
-702 STTLPDAGAVTYVV
+702 
-716 PTVTAAAGDE
+716 
-726 VSMPV
+726 
-731 QVLGD
+731 
-736 PGTAGVVIDLKSDA
+736 
-750 RLGYVGYTA
+750 
-759 GVYAGGQW
+759 
-767 NQAKLIY
+767 
-774 SWSSGEGEN
+774 
-783 VTADNEAAMF
+783 
-793 NVTFKVPDD
+793 
-802 AKPGDV
+802 
-808 FPITF
+808 
-813 ESTEAVD
+813 
-820 TFGSKIDV
+820 
-828 VTVDGAIVIPDV
+828 
-840 TTTTTEEVTTTTTAA
+840 VTTTTTAA

-869 AETTTTTAAATTT
+869 AETTTTTAVATTT
-882 TAAETTTSTAAATT
+882 TAAETTTTT
-896 TSAPATTTTAAPVT
+896 EEVTTTTTAA
-910 TTLPDAGAVTY
+910 
-921 VVPTVTAAAGDEVS
+921 E
-935 MPVQVLGDPGTAG
+935 
-948 VVIDLESDA
+948 
-957 RLGYVGYT
+957 
-965 AGVYAGGQWNQ
+965 
-976 AKLIYSWSSGE
+976 
-987 GENVTADNEAAMFNV
+987 
-1002 TFKVPDDAK
+1002 
-1011 PGDVFPITFESAEAV
+1011 
-1026 DTFGSNIDV
+1026 
-1035 VTVDGAI
+1035 
-1042 VIPDVTTTTT
+1042 TTTTT

-1071 TTTTEEVTTTT
+1071 TTTT
-1082 AAETTTST
+1082 APA
-1090 AAATTTTEEVT
+1090 T
-1101 TTTTAAATTTTEE
+1101 TTTTA
-1114 VTTTTTAA
+1114 
-1122 ATTTTEEVTTTTTGA
+1122 
-1137 GTTTTAPTTTTT
+1137 
-1149 TTEST
+1149 EST

-1172 GEKVSVP
+1172 GEKVPVP

-1267 STVDENGNTLT
+1267 STVDENGN
-1278 VGYFNGAIYIPDPD
+1278 
-1292 ATTTST
+1292 
-1298 TEAPVTTTTTTT
+1298 
-1310 TPEAVTTTAPVTT
+1310 
-1323 TSESISTTMTTGRVN
+1323 
-1338 YQIAEVEAQPGEKV
+1338 
-1352 PVPVYVVNDTGTLG
+1352 
-1366 LTVQF
+1366 
-1371 TADSRLKYQSNA
+1371 
-1383 VGNAYTGMPVWDA
+1383 
-1396 ASYTLNWSLDTAETA
+1396 
-1411 KSGAVLTTLTYK
+1411 
-1423 VPDDAQPG
+1423 
-1431 DRFPVEFVVE
+1431 
-1441 NCSTVD
+1441 
-1447 ENGNALTVGYF
+1447 ALTVGYF

-1468 ATTTSTTEAPVT
+1468 ATTTSTTEALVT
-1480 TTTTTTTTAAET
+1480 TTTTTTTTAA
-1492 NVTSSEV
+1492 
-1499 TTVSTTETTVTSSE
+1499 ETTVTSSE
-1513 VTTVSTTETTV
+1513 VTTVSTTET
-1524 TSSETTTVS
+1524 SETG
-1533 TTETTVTS
+1533 
-1541 SEVTTVSTTETTV
+1541 
-1554 TSSEAS
+1554 

-1626 TELCKTIFCN
+1626 TEQCKTIFCN

-1664 EVIVGTHQVL
+1664 DVIVGTHQVL

>member
-241 SNLKLKRRMNG
+241 SNLKLKRRLNG
-252 NAYEG
+252 DAYEG

-359 VDLTYEIATVEGEAG
+359 VDLIYEIATVEGEAG

-390 AGMILE
+390 AGMVLE

-439 KDGATLTTLKFTVPA
+439 KDGATLTTLRFTVPA

-500 AAATTTTAAETTTT
+500 EEVTTTTTAEATTTT

-659 FGSNIDVVTVDGAIV
+659 FGSNIDVVTVDGAII

-702 STTLPDAGAVTYVV
+702 TTTLPDAGAVTYVV

-736 PGTAGVVIDLKSDA
+736 PGTAGVVIDLESDA

-813 ESTEAVD
+813 ESAEAVD
-820 TFGSKIDV
+820 TFGSNIDV
-828 VTVDGAIVIPDV
+828 VTVDGAIIIPD
-840 TTTTTEEVTTTTTAA
+840 VTTTTTAA

-882 TAAETTTSTAAATT
+882 TEEVTTTTTAEATTTTTAAATTTTAAATT

-1042 VIPDVTTTTT
+1042 IIPDVTTTTTAAETTTTTAAATTTTAAETTTTTAAATTTTAAETTTTTEEVTTTTTAAETTTTT

-1071 TTTTEEVTTTT
+1071 TTTT
-1082 AAETTTST
+1082 APA
-1090 AAATTTTEEVT
+1090 T
-1101 TTTTAAATTTTEE
+1101 TTTTA
-1114 VTTTTTAA
+1114 
-1122 ATTTTEEVTTTTTGA
+1122 
-1137 GTTTTAPTTTTT
+1137 
-1149 TTEST
+1149 EST

-1172 GEKVSVP
+1172 GEKVPVP

-1267 STVDENGNTLT
+1267 STVDENGNALT

-1323 TSESISTTMTTGRVN
+1323 TSETISTTMTTGRVN

-1371 TADSRLKYQSNA
+1371 TADSRLKYQSNKA
-1383 VGNAYTGMPVWDA
+1383 GDAYTGMPVWNA
-1396 ASYTLNWSLDTAETA
+1396 ASFTLNWNLDAAETA

-1468 ATTTSTTEAPVT
+1468 ATTTSTTEALVT
-1480 TTTTTTTTAAET
+1480 TTTTTTTTAA
-1492 NVTSSEV
+1492 
-1499 TTVSTTETTVTSSE
+1499 ETTVTSSE
-1513 VTTVSTTETTV
+1513 VTTVSTTET
-1524 TSSETTTVS
+1524 SETG
-1533 TTETTVTS
+1533 
-1541 SEVTTVSTTETTV
+1541 
-1554 TSSEAS
+1554 

-1626 TELCKTIFCN
+1626 TEQCKTIFCN

-1664 EVIVGTHQVL
+1664 DVIVGTHQVL

>member
-1 MKKRII
+1 M
-7 SALTSLAM
+7 
-15 SASFIIGTLPASVQT
+15 PVQ
-30 MQAAAADITY
+30 
-40 TIADVEGEAGADVD
+40 VL
-54 VPITIKGD
+54 GD
-62 TGTAGMVL
+62 PGTAGVVIDL
-70 ELSADSRL
+70 ESDARLGYVGYTAGVYAGGQWNQAKLIYSWSSGEGENVTAD
-78 KLKRRLNG
+78 NEAAMF
-86 NAYEGAPTWNASTF
+86 NVTF
-100 TFVWN
+100 K
-105 AGDGRNLVAADGAV
+105 
-119 LTTLRFTVPAD
+119 VPDD
-130 AKPGDTYPISFRG
+130 AKPGDVFPITFESAEAVDTFG
-143 SESKVIDQDGNA
+143 SNIDV
-155 HNVTYVDGSITIP
+155 VTVDGAIIIP
-168 GGATTTTAAATTA
+168 DVTTTTTAA
-181 APTTTTKAAVATTT
+181 
-195 QKVVSADLT
+195 
-204 YEIATVEGE
+204 E
-213 AGADVDV
+213 
-220 PITIK
+220 
-225 GTDPGTAG
+225 
-233 MVLELSAD
+233 
-241 SNLKLKRRMNG
+241 
-252 NAYEG
+252 
-257 APTWNATTLTY
+257 
-268 VWNAGDGRNLVAKD
+268 
-282 GATLTTLKF
+282 
-291 TVPADAKPGDEYP
+291 
-304 ITFRSDL
+304 
-311 CKVIDQDGN
+311 
-320 KLDIALV
+320 
-327 GGKIVIPATA
+327 
-337 TTAAETTTTK
+337 
-347 AAETTTTQAGIA
+347 
-359 VDLTYEIATVEGEAG
+359 
-374 ADVDVP
+374 
-380 ITIKGTDPGT
+380 
-390 AGMILE
+390 
-396 LSADSNLKLKRR
+396 
-408 LNGDA
+408 
-413 YEGAPTWNATTLTY
+413 
-427 VWNAGDGRNLVA
+427 
-439 KDGATLTTLKFTVPA
+439 
-454 DAKPGD
+454 
-460 EYPITF
+460 
-466 RSDLCKVID
+466 
-475 QDGNKLDV
+475 
-483 TFTDGKIIIP
+483 
-493 EATTTTT
+493 TTTTT
-500 AAATTTTAAETTTT
+500 AAATTTTAAETTTTTAAATTTTEEVTTTTTAEATTTT

-659 FGSNIDVVTVDGAIV
+659 FGSNIDVVTVDGAII

-691 AAETTTTAAPV
+691 AAE
-702 STTLPDAGAVTYVV
+702 
-716 PTVTAAAGDE
+716 
-726 VSMPV
+726 
-731 QVLGD
+731 
-736 PGTAGVVIDLKSDA
+736 
-750 RLGYVGYTA
+750 
-759 GVYAGGQW
+759 
-767 NQAKLIY
+767 
-774 SWSSGEGEN
+774 
-783 VTADNEAAMF
+783 
-793 NVTFKVPDD
+793 
-802 AKPGDV
+802 
-808 FPITF
+808 
-813 ESTEAVD
+813 
-820 TFGSKIDV
+820 
-828 VTVDGAIVIPDV
+828 
-840 TTTTTEEVTTTTTAA
+840 
-855 ETTTTTAAATTTTA
+855 
-869 AETTTTTAAATTT
+869 
-882 TAAETTTSTAAATT
+882 
-896 TSAPATTTTAAPVT
+896 TTTTAAPVT

-1042 VIPDVTTTTT
+1042 IIPDVTTTTTAAETTTTTAAATTTTAAETTTTTAAATTTTAAETTTTTEEVTTTTTAAETTTTTEEVTTTTTAAETTTTT

-1071 TTTTEEVTTTT
+1071 TTTT
-1082 AAETTTST
+1082 APA
-1090 AAATTTTEEVT
+1090 T
-1101 TTTTAAATTTTEE
+1101 TTTTA
-1114 VTTTTTAA
+1114 
-1122 ATTTTEEVTTTTTGA
+1122 
-1137 GTTTTAPTTTTT
+1137 
-1149 TTEST
+1149 EST

-1172 GEKVSVP
+1172 GEKVPVP

-1203 QSNKA
+1203 QSN
-1208 GDAYTGMPVWNAASF
+1208 AA
-1223 TLNWNLDAAET
+1223 
-1234 AKSGAVLTTLTYKV
+1234 
-1248 PDDAQPGDRF
+1248 
-1258 PVEFVVENC
+1258 
-1267 STVDENGNTLT
+1267 
-1278 VGYFNGAIYIPDPD
+1278 
-1292 ATTTST
+1292 
-1298 TEAPVTTTTTTT
+1298 
-1310 TPEAVTTTAPVTT
+1310 
-1323 TSESISTTMTTGRVN
+1323 
-1338 YQIAEVEAQPGEKV
+1338 
-1352 PVPVYVVNDTGTLG
+1352 
-1366 LTVQF
+1366 
-1371 TADSRLKYQSNA
+1371 
-1383 VGNAYTGMPVWDA
+1383 GNAYTGMPVWDA

-1480 TTTTTTTTAAET
+1480 TTTTTTTPEAVTTTAPVTTTSETISTTMTTGRVNYQIAEVEAQPGEKVPVPVYVVNDTGTLGLTVQFTADSRLKYQSNAAGNAYTGMPVWDAASYTLNWSLDTAETAKSGAVLTTLTYKVPDDAQPGDRFPVEFVVENCSTVDENGNALTVGYFNGAIYIPDPDATTTSTTEALVTTTTTTTTTAA
-1492 NVTSSEV
+1492 
-1499 TTVSTTETTVTSSE
+1499 ETTVTSSE
-1513 VTTVSTTETTV
+1513 VTTVSTTET
-1524 TSSETTTVS
+1524 SETG
-1533 TTETTVTS
+1533 
-1541 SEVTTVSTTETTV
+1541 
-1554 TSSEAS
+1554 

-1607 IHEDGTVVEAE
+1607 IHEDGIVVEAE

-1626 TELCKTIFCN
+1626 TEQCKTIFCN

-1664 EVIVGTHQVL
+1664 DVIVGTHQVL

>member
-241 SNLKLKRRMNG
+241 SNLKLKRRLNG
-252 NAYEG
+252 DAYEG

-359 VDLTYEIATVEGEAG
+359 VDLIYEIATVEGEAG

-390 AGMILE
+390 AGMVLE

-475 QDGNKLDV
+475 QDGNKLGI

-493 EATTTTT
+493 
-500 AAATTTTAAETTTT
+500 AATTTTAAETTTT

-529 APATTTTAAPVTTT
+529 APAA
-543 LPDAGAVTYVVPTV
+543 
-557 TAAAGDEVSMPV
+557 
-569 QVLGDP
+569 
-575 GTAGVVIDLESDAR
+575 
-589 LGYVGYTAG
+589 
-598 VYAGGQWNQAKLIYS
+598 
-613 WSSGEG
+613 
-619 ENVTADNEAAMFNV
+619 
-633 TFKVPDDAKPGD
+633 
-645 VFPITFE
+645 
-652 SAEAVDT
+652 
-659 FGSNIDVVTVDGAIV
+659 
-674 IPDVTTTTTE
+674 
-684 EVTTTTT
+684 
-691 AAETTTTAAPV
+691 TTTAAPV
-702 STTLPDAGAVTYVV
+702 S
-716 PTVTAAAGDE
+716 
-726 VSMPV
+726 
-731 QVLGD
+731 
-736 PGTAGVVIDLKSDA
+736 
-750 RLGYVGYTA
+750 
-759 GVYAGGQW
+759 
-767 NQAKLIY
+767 
-774 SWSSGEGEN
+774 
-783 VTADNEAAMF
+783 
-793 NVTFKVPDD
+793 
-802 AKPGDV
+802 
-808 FPITF
+808 
-813 ESTEAVD
+813 
-820 TFGSKIDV
+820 
-828 VTVDGAIVIPDV
+828 
-840 TTTTTEEVTTTTTAA
+840 
-855 ETTTTTAAATTTTA
+855 
-869 AETTTTTAAATTT
+869 
-882 TAAETTTSTAAATT
+882 
-896 TSAPATTTTAAPVT
+896 

-1071 TTTTEEVTTTT
+1071 TTTTAAETTTTTAAATTTT
-1082 AAETTTST
+1082 AAET
-1090 AAATTTTEEVT
+1090 
-1101 TTTTAAATTTTEE
+1101 TTTTEE

-1172 GEKVSVP
+1172 GEKVPVP

-1310 TPEAVTTTAPVTT
+1310 TTEAVTTTAPVTT
-1323 TSESISTTMTTGRVN
+1323 TSETISTTMTTGRVN

-1492 NVTSSEV
+1492 
-1499 TTVSTTETTVTSSE
+1499 TVTSSE

-1524 TSSETTTVS
+1524 TSSET
-1533 TTETTVTS
+1533 
-1541 SEVTTVSTTETTV
+1541 
-1554 TSSEAS
+1554 S

-1626 TELCKTIFCN
+1626 TEQCMTIFCN

-1664 EVIVGTHQVL
+1664 DVIVGTHQVL

>member
-54 VPITIKGD
+54 VPITIKGTD

-86 NAYEGAPTWNASTF
+86 NAYEGAPTWNAATL
-100 TFVWN
+100 TYIWN
-105 AGDGRNLVAADGAV
+105 AGDGRNLVAADGAT

-130 AKPGDTYPISFRG
+130 AQPGDTYPISFRG

-168 GGATTTTAAATTA
+168 GGATTTTAAATTTA
-181 APTTTTKAAVATTT
+181 APTTTTKVAAATTT
-195 QKVVSADLT
+195 QKVIAADLT

-220 PITIK
+220 PITVK

-241 SNLKLKRRMNG
+241 SNLKLKRRLNG
-252 NAYEG
+252 SAYEG
-257 APTWNATTLTY
+257 APTWNAATLTY
-268 VWNAGDGRNLVAKD
+268 
-282 GATLTTLKF
+282 
-291 TVPADAKPGDEYP
+291 
-304 ITFRSDL
+304 I
-311 CKVIDQDGN
+311 
-320 KLDIALV
+320 
-327 GGKIVIPATA
+327 
-337 TTAAETTTTK
+337 
-347 AAETTTTQAGIA
+347 
-359 VDLTYEIATVEGEAG
+359 
-374 ADVDVP
+374 
-380 ITIKGTDPGT
+380 
-390 AGMILE
+390 
-396 LSADSNLKLKRR
+396 
-408 LNGDA
+408 
-413 YEGAPTWNATTLTY
+413 
-427 VWNAGDGRNLVA
+427 WNAGDGRNLVA

-483 TFTDGKIIIP
+483 ALVGGKIVIPATAITTAAEATTTKAAETTSTQAVIAVDLTYEIATVEGEAGADVDVPITVKGTDPGTAGMVLELSADSNLKLKRRLNGDAYEGAPTWNATTLTYIWNAGDGRNLVAADGATLTTLRFTVPADAKPGDEYPITFRSDLCKVIDQDGNKLDVTFTDGKIIIP
-493 EATTTTT
+493 
-500 AAATTTTAAETTTT
+500 AATTTTEEVT
-514 TAAATTTTAAATTTS
+514 TTTTAAATTTS
-529 APATTTTAAPVTTT
+529 APAATTTAAPVSTT

-659 FGSNIDVVTVDGAIV
+659 FGSKIDVVTVDGAIV

-702 STTLPDAGAVTYVV
+702 TTTLPDAGAVTYVV

-736 PGTAGVVIDLKSDA
+736 PGTAGVVIDLESDA

-767 NQAKLIY
+767 NQTKLIY

-840 TTTTTEEVTTTTTAA
+840 TTTTTEKVTTTTTAAETTTTTAA
-855 ETTTTTAAATTTTA
+855 ETTTTTAAATTTT
-869 AETTTTTAAATTT
+869 EEVTTTT

-896 TSAPATTTTAAPVT
+896 TSAPATTTTVAPVS
-910 TTLPDAGAVTY
+910 TTLPEAGAVTY

-1026 DTFGSNIDV
+1026 DTFGSKIDV

-1071 TTTTEEVTTTT
+1071 TTTTAAETTTTTAAATTTT
-1082 AAETTTST
+1082 AAET
-1090 AAATTTTEEVT
+1090 TTTTEEVT
-1101 TTTTAAATTTTEE
+1101 TTTTAAETTTTTEEVTTTTTAEATTTTTEE

-1122 ATTTTEEVTTTTTGA
+1122 ETTTTTA
-1137 GTTTTAPTTTTT
+1137 AATTTTAPATTTT

-1172 GEKVSVP
+1172 GDKV
-1179 VYVIN
+1179 
-1184 DTGTLGLTVQ
+1184 
-1194 FTADSRLKY
+1194 A
-1203 QSNKA
+1203 
-1208 GDAYTGMPVWNAASF
+1208 
-1223 TLNWNLDAAET
+1223 
-1234 AKSGAVLTTLTYKV
+1234 
-1248 PDDAQPGDRF
+1248 
-1258 PVEFVVENC
+1258 
-1267 STVDENGNTLT
+1267 
-1278 VGYFNGAIYIPDPD
+1278 
-1292 ATTTST
+1292 
-1298 TEAPVTTTTTTT
+1298 
-1310 TPEAVTTTAPVTT
+1310 
-1323 TSESISTTMTTGRVN
+1323 
-1338 YQIAEVEAQPGEKV
+1338 
-1352 PVPVYVVNDTGTLG
+1352 VPVYVVNDTGTLG

-1383 VGNAYTGMPVWDA
+1383 AGNAYSGMPVWNA
-1396 ASYTLNWSLDTAETA
+1396 ASFTLNWNLDAAETA

-1492 NVTSSEV
+1492 TVTSIEVTTVSTTETTVTSSEVTTVSTTETTVTSIEVTTVSTTETTVTSSEVTTVSTTETTVTSSEV

-1524 TSSETTTVS
+1524 TSSET
-1533 TTETTVTS
+1533 
-1541 SEVTTVSTTETTV
+1541 
-1554 TSSEAS
+1554 S

-1626 TELCKTIFCN
+1626 TEQCMTIFCN
-1636 DKQVATPED
+1636 DKQVAAPED

-1650 IYKYMLEFAYEGNP
+1650 IYKYMLEFAYEGKPN
-1664 EVIVGTHQVL
+1664 VIVGTHQVL

-1708 PTYVF
+1708 ATYVF

>member
-15 SASFIIGTLPASVQT
+15 SASFIIGTLPATVQT
-30 MQAAAADITY
+30 LQAAAADITY

-130 AKPGDTYPISFRG
+130 AQPGDTYPISFRG

-181 APTTTTKAAVATTT
+181 APTTTTKAAAATTT

-220 PITIK
+220 PITIQ

-320 KLDIALV
+320 KLDI
-327 GGKIVIPATA
+327 
-337 TTAAETTTTK
+337 
-347 AAETTTTQAGIA
+347 
-359 VDLTYEIATVEGEAG
+359 
-374 ADVDVP
+374 
-380 ITIKGTDPGT
+380 
-390 AGMILE
+390 
-396 LSADSNLKLKRR
+396 S
-408 LNGDA
+408 
-413 YEGAPTWNATTLTY
+413 
-427 VWNAGDGRNLVA
+427 
-439 KDGATLTTLKFTVPA
+439 
-454 DAKPGD
+454 
-460 EYPITF
+460 
-466 RSDLCKVID
+466 
-475 QDGNKLDV
+475 
-483 TFTDGKIIIP
+483 FTDGKIIIP
-493 EATTTTT
+493 
-500 AAATTTTAAETTTT
+500 AATTTTAAETTTT

-529 APATTTTAAPVTTT
+529 APAA
-543 LPDAGAVTYVVPTV
+543 
-557 TAAAGDEVSMPV
+557 
-569 QVLGDP
+569 
-575 GTAGVVIDLESDAR
+575 
-589 LGYVGYTAG
+589 
-598 VYAGGQWNQAKLIYS
+598 
-613 WSSGEG
+613 
-619 ENVTADNEAAMFNV
+619 
-633 TFKVPDDAKPGD
+633 
-645 VFPITFE
+645 
-652 SAEAVDT
+652 
-659 FGSNIDVVTVDGAIV
+659 
-674 IPDVTTTTTE
+674 
-684 EVTTTTT
+684 
-691 AAETTTTAAPV
+691 TTTAAPV

-736 PGTAGVVIDLKSDA
+736 PGTAGVV
-750 RLGYVGYTA
+750 V
-759 GVYAGGQW
+759 
-767 NQAKLIY
+767 
-774 SWSSGEGEN
+774 
-783 VTADNEAAMF
+783 
-793 NVTFKVPDD
+793 
-802 AKPGDV
+802 
-808 FPITF
+808 
-813 ESTEAVD
+813 
-820 TFGSKIDV
+820 
-828 VTVDGAIVIPDV
+828 
-840 TTTTTEEVTTTTTAA
+840 
-855 ETTTTTAAATTTTA
+855 
-869 AETTTTTAAATTT
+869 
-882 TAAETTTSTAAATT
+882 
-896 TSAPATTTTAAPVT
+896 
-910 TTLPDAGAVTY
+910 
-921 VVPTVTAAAGDEVS
+921 
-935 MPVQVLGDPGTAG
+935 
-948 VVIDLESDA
+948 DLESDA

-987 GENVTADNEAAMFNV
+987 GENVTADNKAAMFNV

-1042 VIPDVTTTTT
+1042 IIPD
-1052 EEVTTTTTAAET
+1052 VTTTTTAAET
-1064 TTTTAAA
+1064 TTTTAA
-1071 TTTTEEVTTTT
+1071 
-1082 AAETTTST
+1082 
-1090 AAATTTTEEVT
+1090 T
-1101 TTTTAAATTTTEE
+1101 TTTTAPA
-1114 VTTTTTAA
+1114 TTTTTA
-1122 ATTTTEEVTTTTTGA
+1122 
-1137 GTTTTAPTTTTT
+1137 
-1149 TTEST
+1149 EST

-1172 GEKVSVP
+1172 GEKVPVP

-1203 QSNKA
+1203 QSN
-1208 GDAYTGMPVWNAASF
+1208 AA
-1223 TLNWNLDAAET
+1223 
-1234 AKSGAVLTTLTYKV
+1234 
-1248 PDDAQPGDRF
+1248 
-1258 PVEFVVENC
+1258 
-1267 STVDENGNTLT
+1267 
-1278 VGYFNGAIYIPDPD
+1278 
-1292 ATTTST
+1292 
-1298 TEAPVTTTTTTT
+1298 
-1310 TPEAVTTTAPVTT
+1310 
-1323 TSESISTTMTTGRVN
+1323 
-1338 YQIAEVEAQPGEKV
+1338 
-1352 PVPVYVVNDTGTLG
+1352 
-1366 LTVQF
+1366 
-1371 TADSRLKYQSNA
+1371 
-1383 VGNAYTGMPVWDA
+1383 GNAYTGMPVWDA

-1468 ATTTSTTEAPVT
+1468 ATTTSTTEALVT
-1480 TTTTTTTTAAET
+1480 TTTTTTTTAA
-1492 NVTSSEV
+1492 
-1499 TTVSTTETTVTSSE
+1499 
-1513 VTTVSTTETTV
+1513 
-1524 TSSETTTVS
+1524 
-1533 TTETTVTS
+1533 ETTVTS

-1626 TELCKTIFCN
+1626 TEQCMTIFCN

-1664 EVIVGTHQVL
+1664 DVIVGTHQVL

>member
-241 SNLKLKRRMNG
+241 SNLKLKRRLNG
-252 NAYEG
+252 DAYEG

-359 VDLTYEIATVEGEAG
+359 VDLIYEIATVEGEAG

-390 AGMILE
+390 AGMVLE

-439 KDGATLTTLKFTVPA
+439 KDGATLTTLRFTVPA

-500 AAATTTTAAETTTT
+500 EEVTTTTTAEATTTT

-659 FGSNIDVVTVDGAIV
+659 FGSNIDVVTVDGAII

-691 AAETTTTAAPV
+691 AAE
-702 STTLPDAGAVTYVV
+702 
-716 PTVTAAAGDE
+716 
-726 VSMPV
+726 
-731 QVLGD
+731 
-736 PGTAGVVIDLKSDA
+736 
-750 RLGYVGYTA
+750 
-759 GVYAGGQW
+759 
-767 NQAKLIY
+767 
-774 SWSSGEGEN
+774 
-783 VTADNEAAMF
+783 
-793 NVTFKVPDD
+793 
-802 AKPGDV
+802 
-808 FPITF
+808 
-813 ESTEAVD
+813 
-820 TFGSKIDV
+820 
-828 VTVDGAIVIPDV
+828 
-840 TTTTTEEVTTTTTAA
+840 
-855 ETTTTTAAATTTTA
+855 
-869 AETTTTTAAATTT
+869 
-882 TAAETTTSTAAATT
+882 
-896 TSAPATTTTAAPVT
+896 TTTTAAPVT

-1042 VIPDVTTTTT
+1042 IIPDVTTTTTAAETTTTTAAATTTTAAETTTTT

-1064 TTTTAAA
+1064 TTTTAA
-1071 TTTTEEVTTTT
+1071 
-1082 AAETTTST
+1082 
-1090 AAATTTTEEVT
+1090 T
-1101 TTTTAAATTTTEE
+1101 TTTTAPA
-1114 VTTTTTAA
+1114 TTTTTA
-1122 ATTTTEEVTTTTTGA
+1122 
-1137 GTTTTAPTTTTT
+1137 
-1149 TTEST
+1149 EST

-1172 GEKVSVP
+1172 GEKVPVP

-1203 QSNKA
+1203 QSN
-1208 GDAYTGMPVWNAASF
+1208 AA
-1223 TLNWNLDAAET
+1223 
-1234 AKSGAVLTTLTYKV
+1234 
-1248 PDDAQPGDRF
+1248 
-1258 PVEFVVENC
+1258 
-1267 STVDENGNTLT
+1267 
-1278 VGYFNGAIYIPDPD
+1278 
-1292 ATTTST
+1292 
-1298 TEAPVTTTTTTT
+1298 
-1310 TPEAVTTTAPVTT
+1310 
-1323 TSESISTTMTTGRVN
+1323 
-1338 YQIAEVEAQPGEKV
+1338 
-1352 PVPVYVVNDTGTLG
+1352 
-1366 LTVQF
+1366 
-1371 TADSRLKYQSNA
+1371 
-1383 VGNAYTGMPVWDA
+1383 GNAYTGMPVWDA

-1468 ATTTSTTEAPVT
+1468 ATTTSTTEALVTTTTTTTTPEAVTTTAPVTTTSETISTTMTTGRVNYQIAEVEAQPGEKVPVPVYVVNDTGTLGLTVQFTADSRLKYQSNAAGNAYTGMPVWDAASYTLNWSLDTAETAKSGAVLTTLTYKVPDDAQPGDRFPVEFVVENCSTVDENGNALTVGYFNGAIYIPDPDATTTSTTEALVT
-1480 TTTTTTTTAAET
+1480 TTTTTTTTAA
-1492 NVTSSEV
+1492 
-1499 TTVSTTETTVTSSE
+1499 
-1513 VTTVSTTETTV
+1513 
-1524 TSSETTTVS
+1524 
-1533 TTETTVTS
+1533 ETTVTS

-1626 TELCKTIFCN
+1626 TEQCKTIFCN

-1664 EVIVGTHQVL
+1664 DVIVGTHQVL

>member
-1 MKKRII
+1 
-7 SALTSLAM
+7 
-15 SASFIIGTLPASVQT
+15 
-30 MQAAAADITY
+30 
-40 TIADVEGEAGADVD
+40 
-54 VPITIKGD
+54 
-62 TGTAGMVL
+62 
-70 ELSADSRL
+70 
-78 KLKRRLNG
+78 
-86 NAYEGAPTWNASTF
+86 
-100 TFVWN
+100 
-105 AGDGRNLVAADGAV
+105 
-119 LTTLRFTVPAD
+119 
-130 AKPGDTYPISFRG
+130 
-143 SESKVIDQDGNA
+143 
-155 HNVTYVDGSITIP
+155 
-168 GGATTTTAAATTA
+168 
-181 APTTTTKAAVATTT
+181 
-195 QKVVSADLT
+195 
-204 YEIATVEGE
+204 
-213 AGADVDV
+213 
-220 PITIK
+220 
-225 GTDPGTAG
+225 
-233 MVLELSAD
+233 
-241 SNLKLKRRMNG
+241 
-252 NAYEG
+252 
-257 APTWNATTLTY
+257 
-268 VWNAGDGRNLVAKD
+268 
-282 GATLTTLKF
+282 
-291 TVPADAKPGDEYP
+291 
-304 ITFRSDL
+304 
-311 CKVIDQDGN
+311 
-320 KLDIALV
+320 
-327 GGKIVIPATA
+327 
-337 TTAAETTTTK
+337 
-347 AAETTTTQAGIA
+347 
-359 VDLTYEIATVEGEAG
+359 
-374 ADVDVP
+374 
-380 ITIKGTDPGT
+380 
-390 AGMILE
+390 
-396 LSADSNLKLKRR
+396 
-408 LNGDA
+408 
-413 YEGAPTWNATTLTY
+413 
-427 VWNAGDGRNLVA
+427 
-439 KDGATLTTLKFTVPA
+439 
-454 DAKPGD
+454 
-460 EYPITF
+460 
-466 RSDLCKVID
+466 
-475 QDGNKLDV
+475 
-483 TFTDGKIIIP
+483 
-493 EATTTTT
+493 
-500 AAATTTTAAETTTT
+500 
-514 TAAATTTTAAATTTS
+514 
-529 APATTTTAAPVTTT
+529 
-543 LPDAGAVTYVVPTV
+543 
-557 TAAAGDEVSMPV
+557 MPV

-659 FGSNIDVVTVDGAIV
+659 FGSNIDVVTVDGAII

-691 AAETTTTAAPV
+691 AAE
-702 STTLPDAGAVTYVV
+702 
-716 PTVTAAAGDE
+716 
-726 VSMPV
+726 
-731 QVLGD
+731 
-736 PGTAGVVIDLKSDA
+736 
-750 RLGYVGYTA
+750 
-759 GVYAGGQW
+759 
-767 NQAKLIY
+767 
-774 SWSSGEGEN
+774 
-783 VTADNEAAMF
+783 
-793 NVTFKVPDD
+793 
-802 AKPGDV
+802 
-808 FPITF
+808 
-813 ESTEAVD
+813 
-820 TFGSKIDV
+820 
-828 VTVDGAIVIPDV
+828 
-840 TTTTTEEVTTTTTAA
+840 
-855 ETTTTTAAATTTTA
+855 
-869 AETTTTTAAATTT
+869 
-882 TAAETTTSTAAATT
+882 
-896 TSAPATTTTAAPVT
+896 TTTTAAPVT

-957 RLGYVGYT
+957 RLGYVGDT

-976 AKLIYSWSSGE
+976 ATLIYSWSSGE

-1042 VIPDVTTTTT
+1042 IIPDVTTTTT

-1071 TTTTEEVTTTT
+1071 TTTTAAETTTTTAAATTTT
-1082 AAETTTST
+1082 AAET
-1090 AAATTTTEEVT
+1090 TTTTEEVT
-1101 TTTTAAATTTTEE
+1101 TTTTAAETTTTTEE

-1122 ATTTTEEVTTTTTGA
+1122 ETTTTTA
-1137 GTTTTAPTTTTT
+1137 ATTTTTAPATTTTT
-1149 TTEST
+1149 AEST

-1172 GEKVSVP
+1172 GEKVPVP

-1267 STVDENGNTLT
+1267 STVDENGNALT

-1323 TSESISTTMTTGRVN
+1323 TSETISTTMTTGRVN

-1383 VGNAYTGMPVWDA
+1383 AGNAYTGMPVWDA

-1468 ATTTSTTEAPVT
+1468 ATTTSTTEALVT
-1480 TTTTTTTTAAET
+1480 TTTTTTTTAA
-1492 NVTSSEV
+1492 
-1499 TTVSTTETTVTSSE
+1499 
-1513 VTTVSTTETTV
+1513 
-1524 TSSETTTVS
+1524 
-1533 TTETTVTS
+1533 ETTVTS

-1626 TELCKTIFCN
+1626 TEQCKTIFCN

-1664 EVIVGTHQVL
+1664 DVIVGTHQVL

>member
-54 VPITIKGD
+54 VPITIKGTD

-86 NAYEGAPTWNASTF
+86 NAYEGAPTWNAATL
-100 TFVWN
+100 TYIWN
-105 AGDGRNLVAADGAV
+105 AGDGRNLVAADGAT

-130 AKPGDTYPISFRG
+130 AQPGDTYPISFRG

-168 GGATTTTAAATTA
+168 GGATTTTAAATTTA
-181 APTTTTKAAVATTT
+181 APTTTTKAAAATTT
-195 QKVVSADLT
+195 QKVIAADLT

-220 PITIK
+220 PITVK

-241 SNLKLKRRMNG
+241 SNLKLKRRLNG
-252 NAYEG
+252 SAYEG
-257 APTWNATTLTY
+257 APTWNAATLTY
-268 VWNAGDGRNLVAKD
+268 
-282 GATLTTLKF
+282 
-291 TVPADAKPGDEYP
+291 
-304 ITFRSDL
+304 I
-311 CKVIDQDGN
+311 
-320 KLDIALV
+320 
-327 GGKIVIPATA
+327 
-337 TTAAETTTTK
+337 
-347 AAETTTTQAGIA
+347 
-359 VDLTYEIATVEGEAG
+359 
-374 ADVDVP
+374 
-380 ITIKGTDPGT
+380 
-390 AGMILE
+390 
-396 LSADSNLKLKRR
+396 
-408 LNGDA
+408 
-413 YEGAPTWNATTLTY
+413 
-427 VWNAGDGRNLVA
+427 WNAGDGRNLVA

-483 TFTDGKIIIP
+483 ALVGGKIVIPATAITTAAEATTTKAAETTSTQAVIAVDLTYEIATVEGEAGADVDVPITVKGTDPGTAGMVLELSADSNLKLKRRLNGDAYEGAPTWNATTLTYIWNAGDGRNLVAADGATLTTLRFTVPADAKPGDEYPITFRSDLCKVIDQDGNKLDVTFTDGKIIIP
-493 EATTTTT
+493 
-500 AAATTTTAAETTTT
+500 AA
-514 TAAATTTTAAATTTS
+514 
-529 APATTTTAAPVTTT
+529 
-543 LPDAGAVTYVVPTV
+543 
-557 TAAAGDEVSMPV
+557 
-569 QVLGDP
+569 
-575 GTAGVVIDLESDAR
+575 
-589 LGYVGYTAG
+589 
-598 VYAGGQWNQAKLIYS
+598 
-613 WSSGEG
+613 
-619 ENVTADNEAAMFNV
+619 
-633 TFKVPDDAKPGD
+633 
-645 VFPITFE
+645 
-652 SAEAVDT
+652 
-659 FGSNIDVVTVDGAIV
+659 
-674 IPDVTTTTTE
+674 
-684 EVTTTTT
+684 
-691 AAETTTTAAPV
+691 
-702 STTLPDAGAVTYVV
+702 
-716 PTVTAAAGDE
+716 
-726 VSMPV
+726 
-731 QVLGD
+731 
-736 PGTAGVVIDLKSDA
+736 
-750 RLGYVGYTA
+750 
-759 GVYAGGQW
+759 
-767 NQAKLIY
+767 
-774 SWSSGEGEN
+774 
-783 VTADNEAAMF
+783 
-793 NVTFKVPDD
+793 
-802 AKPGDV
+802 
-808 FPITF
+808 
-813 ESTEAVD
+813 
-820 TFGSKIDV
+820 
-828 VTVDGAIVIPDV
+828 
-840 TTTTTEEVTTTTTAA
+840 TTTTEEVTTTTTAA

-869 AETTTTTAAATTT
+869 A
-882 TAAETTTSTAAATT
+882 
-896 TSAPATTTTAAPVT
+896 
-910 TTLPDAGAVTY
+910 
-921 VVPTVTAAAGDEVS
+921 
-935 MPVQVLGDPGTAG
+935 
-948 VVIDLESDA
+948 
-957 RLGYVGYT
+957 
-965 AGVYAGGQWNQ
+965 
-976 AKLIYSWSSGE
+976 
-987 GENVTADNEAAMFNV
+987 
-1002 TFKVPDDAK
+1002 
-1011 PGDVFPITFESAEAV
+1011 
-1026 DTFGSNIDV
+1026 
-1035 VTVDGAI
+1035 
-1042 VIPDVTTTTT
+1042 
-1052 EEVTTTTTAAET
+1052 
-1064 TTTTAAA
+1064 A
-1071 TTTTEEVTTTT
+1071 TTTTEEVTTT
-1082 AAETTTST
+1082 T

-1137 GTTTTAPTTTTT
+1137 ATTTTAPATTTT

-1172 GEKVSVP
+1172 GDKV
-1179 VYVIN
+1179 
-1184 DTGTLGLTVQ
+1184 
-1194 FTADSRLKY
+1194 A
-1203 QSNKA
+1203 
-1208 GDAYTGMPVWNAASF
+1208 
-1223 TLNWNLDAAET
+1223 
-1234 AKSGAVLTTLTYKV
+1234 
-1248 PDDAQPGDRF
+1248 
-1258 PVEFVVENC
+1258 
-1267 STVDENGNTLT
+1267 
-1278 VGYFNGAIYIPDPD
+1278 
-1292 ATTTST
+1292 
-1298 TEAPVTTTTTTT
+1298 
-1310 TPEAVTTTAPVTT
+1310 
-1323 TSESISTTMTTGRVN
+1323 
-1338 YQIAEVEAQPGEKV
+1338 
-1352 PVPVYVVNDTGTLG
+1352 VPVYVVNDTGTLG

-1383 VGNAYTGMPVWDA
+1383 AGNAYSGMPVWNA
-1396 ASYTLNWSLDTAETA
+1396 ASFTLNWNLDAAETA

-1480 TTTTTTTTAAET
+1480 TTTTTTTTTTAA
-1492 NVTSSEV
+1492 
-1499 TTVSTTETTVTSSE
+1499 ETTVTSSE

-1524 TSSETTTVS
+1524 T
-1533 TTETTVTS
+1533 
-1541 SEVTTVSTTETTV
+1541 
-1554 TSSEAS
+1554 S

-1626 TELCKTIFCN
+1626 TEQCMTIFCN
-1636 DKQVATPED
+1636 DKQVAAPED

-1664 EVIVGTHQVL
+1664 DVIVGTHQVL

>member
-54 VPITIKGD
+54 VPITIKGTD

-86 NAYEGAPTWNASTF
+86 NAYEGAPTWNAATL
-100 TFVWN
+100 TYIWN
-105 AGDGRNLVAADGAV
+105 AGDGRNLVAADGAT

-130 AKPGDTYPISFRG
+130 AQPGDTYPISFRG

-168 GGATTTTAAATTA
+168 GGATTTTAAATTTA
-181 APTTTTKAAVATTT
+181 APTTTTKVAAATTT
-195 QKVVSADLT
+195 QKVIAADLT

-220 PITIK
+220 PITVK

-241 SNLKLKRRMNG
+241 SNLKLKRRLNG
-252 NAYEG
+252 SAYEG
-257 APTWNATTLTY
+257 APTWNAATLTY
-268 VWNAGDGRNLVAKD
+268 
-282 GATLTTLKF
+282 
-291 TVPADAKPGDEYP
+291 
-304 ITFRSDL
+304 I
-311 CKVIDQDGN
+311 
-320 KLDIALV
+320 
-327 GGKIVIPATA
+327 
-337 TTAAETTTTK
+337 
-347 AAETTTTQAGIA
+347 
-359 VDLTYEIATVEGEAG
+359 
-374 ADVDVP
+374 
-380 ITIKGTDPGT
+380 
-390 AGMILE
+390 
-396 LSADSNLKLKRR
+396 
-408 LNGDA
+408 
-413 YEGAPTWNATTLTY
+413 
-427 VWNAGDGRNLVA
+427 WNAGDGRNLVA

-483 TFTDGKIIIP
+483 ALVGGKIVIPATAITTAAEATTTKAAETTSTQAVIAVDLTYEIATVEGEAGADVDVPITVKGTDPGTAGMVLELSADSNLKLKRRLNGDAYEGAPTWNATTLTYIWNAGDGRNLVAADGATLTTLRFTVPADAKPGDEYPITFRSDLCKVIDQDGNKLDVTFTDGKIIIP
-493 EATTTTT
+493 AATTTTEEVT
-500 AAATTTTAAETTTT
+500 TTTTAAETTTT

-529 APATTTTAAPVTTT
+529 APAATTTAAPVSTT

-659 FGSNIDVVTVDGAIV
+659 FGSKIDVVTVDGAIV

-702 STTLPDAGAVTYVV
+702 TTTLPDAGAVTYVV

-736 PGTAGVVIDLKSDA
+736 PGTAGVVIDLESDA

-767 NQAKLIY
+767 NQTKLIY

-840 TTTTTEEVTTTTTAA
+840 TTTTTEKVTTTTTAAETTTTTAAETTTTTAA
-855 ETTTTTAAATTTTA
+855 ETTTTTAAATTTT
-869 AETTTTTAAATTT
+869 EEVTTTT

-896 TSAPATTTTAAPVT
+896 TSAPATTTTVAPVS
-910 TTLPDAGAVTY
+910 TTLPEAGAVTY

-1026 DTFGSNIDV
+1026 DTFGSKIDV

-1071 TTTTEEVTTTT
+1071 TTTTAAETTTTTAAATTTT
-1082 AAETTTST
+1082 AAET
-1090 AAATTTTEEVT
+1090 TTTTEEVT
-1101 TTTTAAATTTTEE
+1101 TTTTAAE
-1114 VTTTTTAA
+1114 TTTTTAA
-1122 ATTTTEEVTTTTTGA
+1122 ATTTT
-1137 GTTTTAPTTTTT
+1137 APATTTT

-1172 GEKVSVP
+1172 GDKV
-1179 VYVIN
+1179 
-1184 DTGTLGLTVQ
+1184 
-1194 FTADSRLKY
+1194 A
-1203 QSNKA
+1203 
-1208 GDAYTGMPVWNAASF
+1208 
-1223 TLNWNLDAAET
+1223 
-1234 AKSGAVLTTLTYKV
+1234 
-1248 PDDAQPGDRF
+1248 
-1258 PVEFVVENC
+1258 
-1267 STVDENGNTLT
+1267 
-1278 VGYFNGAIYIPDPD
+1278 
-1292 ATTTST
+1292 
-1298 TEAPVTTTTTTT
+1298 
-1310 TPEAVTTTAPVTT
+1310 
-1323 TSESISTTMTTGRVN
+1323 
-1338 YQIAEVEAQPGEKV
+1338 
-1352 PVPVYVVNDTGTLG
+1352 VPVYVVNDTGTLG

-1383 VGNAYTGMPVWDA
+1383 AGNAYSGMPVWNA
-1396 ASYTLNWSLDTAETA
+1396 ASFTLNWNLDAAETA

-1492 NVTSSEV
+1492 TVTSSEVTTVSTTETTVTSSKVTTVSTTETTVTSSEV

-1524 TSSETTTVS
+1524 TSSEVTTVS

-1554 TSSEAS
+1554 TSSEVTTVSTTETTVTS

-1626 TELCKTIFCN
+1626 TEQCMTIFCN
-1636 DKQVATPED
+1636 DKQVAAPED

-1664 EVIVGTHQVL
+1664 DVIVGTHQVL

>member
-181 APTTTTKAAVATTT
+181 APTTTTKAAAATTT

-241 SNLKLKRRMNG
+241 SNLKLKRRLNG

-347 AAETTTTQAGIA
+347 VAETTTTQAGIA

-439 KDGATLTTLKFTVPA
+439 KDGATLTTLRFTVPA

-500 AAATTTTAAETTTT
+500 EEVTTTTTAEATTTT

-659 FGSNIDVVTVDGAIV
+659 FGSNIDVVTVDGAII

-691 AAETTTTAAPV
+691 AAE
-702 STTLPDAGAVTYVV
+702 
-716 PTVTAAAGDE
+716 
-726 VSMPV
+726 
-731 QVLGD
+731 
-736 PGTAGVVIDLKSDA
+736 
-750 RLGYVGYTA
+750 
-759 GVYAGGQW
+759 
-767 NQAKLIY
+767 
-774 SWSSGEGEN
+774 
-783 VTADNEAAMF
+783 
-793 NVTFKVPDD
+793 
-802 AKPGDV
+802 
-808 FPITF
+808 
-813 ESTEAVD
+813 
-820 TFGSKIDV
+820 
-828 VTVDGAIVIPDV
+828 
-840 TTTTTEEVTTTTTAA
+840 
-855 ETTTTTAAATTTTA
+855 
-869 AETTTTTAAATTT
+869 
-882 TAAETTTSTAAATT
+882 
-896 TSAPATTTTAAPVT
+896 TTTTAAPVT

-1042 VIPDVTTTTT
+1042 IIPDVTTTTTAAETTTTTAAATTTTAAETTTTTAVATTTTAAETTTTTEEVTTTTTAAETTTTTEEVTTTTTAAETTTTT

-1071 TTTTEEVTTTT
+1071 TTTT
-1082 AAETTTST
+1082 APA
-1090 AAATTTTEEVT
+1090 T
-1101 TTTTAAATTTTEE
+1101 TTTTA
-1114 VTTTTTAA
+1114 
-1122 ATTTTEEVTTTTTGA
+1122 
-1137 GTTTTAPTTTTT
+1137 
-1149 TTEST
+1149 EST

-1172 GEKVSVP
+1172 GEKVPVP

-1203 QSNKA
+1203 QSN
-1208 GDAYTGMPVWNAASF
+1208 AA
-1223 TLNWNLDAAET
+1223 
-1234 AKSGAVLTTLTYKV
+1234 
-1248 PDDAQPGDRF
+1248 
-1258 PVEFVVENC
+1258 
-1267 STVDENGNTLT
+1267 
-1278 VGYFNGAIYIPDPD
+1278 
-1292 ATTTST
+1292 
-1298 TEAPVTTTTTTT
+1298 
-1310 TPEAVTTTAPVTT
+1310 
-1323 TSESISTTMTTGRVN
+1323 
-1338 YQIAEVEAQPGEKV
+1338 
-1352 PVPVYVVNDTGTLG
+1352 
-1366 LTVQF
+1366 
-1371 TADSRLKYQSNA
+1371 
-1383 VGNAYTGMPVWDA
+1383 GNAYTGMPVWDA

-1480 TTTTTTTTAAET
+1480 TTTTTTTTTTPEAVTTTAPVTTTSETISTTMTTGRVNYQIAEVEAQPGEKVPVPVYVVNDTGTLGLTVQFTADSRLKYQSNAAGNAYTGMPVWDAASYTLNWSLDTAET
-1492 NVTSSEV
+1492 AKSGAVLTTLTYKVPDDAQPGDRFPVEFVVENCSTVDENGNALTVGYFNGAIYIPDPDATTTSTTEALV
-1499 TTVSTTETTVTSSE
+1499 TTTTTTTTTAAETTVTSSE
-1513 VTTVSTTETTV
+1513 VTTVSTTET
-1524 TSSETTTVS
+1524 SETG
-1533 TTETTVTS
+1533 
-1541 SEVTTVSTTETTV
+1541 
-1554 TSSEAS
+1554 

-1626 TELCKTIFCN
+1626 TEQCKTIFCN

-1664 EVIVGTHQVL
+1664 DVIVGTHQVL

>member
-181 APTTTTKAAVATTT
+181 APTTTTKAAAATTT

-241 SNLKLKRRMNG
+241 SNLKLKRRLNG

-347 AAETTTTQAGIA
+347 VAETTTTQAGIA

-439 KDGATLTTLKFTVPA
+439 KDGATLTTLRFTVPA

-500 AAATTTTAAETTTT
+500 EEVTTTTTAEATTTT

-659 FGSNIDVVTVDGAIV
+659 FGSNIDVVTVDGAII

-702 STTLPDAGAVTYVV
+702 TTTLPDAGAVTYVV

-736 PGTAGVVIDLKSDA
+736 PGTAGVVIDLESDA

-813 ESTEAVD
+813 ESAEAVD
-820 TFGSKIDV
+820 TFGSNIDV
-828 VTVDGAIVIPDV
+828 VTVDGAIIIPDV

-882 TAAETTTSTAAATT
+882 TEEVTTTTTAEATTTTTAAATTTTAAATT

-1042 VIPDVTTTTT
+1042 IIPDVTTTTTAAETTTTTEEVTTTTTAAETTTTT

-1071 TTTTEEVTTTT
+1071 TTTT
-1082 AAETTTST
+1082 APA
-1090 AAATTTTEEVT
+1090 T
-1101 TTTTAAATTTTEE
+1101 TTTTA
-1114 VTTTTTAA
+1114 
-1122 ATTTTEEVTTTTTGA
+1122 
-1137 GTTTTAPTTTTT
+1137 
-1149 TTEST
+1149 EST

-1172 GEKVSVP
+1172 GEKVPVP

-1203 QSNKA
+1203 QSN
-1208 GDAYTGMPVWNAASF
+1208 AA
-1223 TLNWNLDAAET
+1223 
-1234 AKSGAVLTTLTYKV
+1234 
-1248 PDDAQPGDRF
+1248 
-1258 PVEFVVENC
+1258 
-1267 STVDENGNTLT
+1267 
-1278 VGYFNGAIYIPDPD
+1278 
-1292 ATTTST
+1292 
-1298 TEAPVTTTTTTT
+1298 
-1310 TPEAVTTTAPVTT
+1310 
-1323 TSESISTTMTTGRVN
+1323 
-1338 YQIAEVEAQPGEKV
+1338 
-1352 PVPVYVVNDTGTLG
+1352 
-1366 LTVQF
+1366 
-1371 TADSRLKYQSNA
+1371 
-1383 VGNAYTGMPVWDA
+1383 GNAYTGMPVWDA

-1468 ATTTSTTEAPVT
+1468 ATTTSTTEALVT
-1480 TTTTTTTTAAET
+1480 TTTTTTTTAA
-1492 NVTSSEV
+1492 
-1499 TTVSTTETTVTSSE
+1499 ETTVTSSE
-1513 VTTVSTTETTV
+1513 VTTVSTTET
-1524 TSSETTTVS
+1524 SETG
-1533 TTETTVTS
+1533 
-1541 SEVTTVSTTETTV
+1541 
-1554 TSSEAS
+1554 

-1626 TELCKTIFCN
+1626 TEQCKTIFCN

-1664 EVIVGTHQVL
+1664 DVIVGTHQVL

>member
-54 VPITIKGD
+54 VPITIKGTD

-86 NAYEGAPTWNASTF
+86 NAYEGAPTWNAATL
-100 TFVWN
+100 TYIWN
-105 AGDGRNLVAADGAV
+105 AGDGRNLVAADGAT

-130 AKPGDTYPISFRG
+130 AQPGDTYPISFRG

-168 GGATTTTAAATTA
+168 GGATTTTAVATTTA
-181 APTTTTKAAVATTT
+181 APTTTTKAAAATTT
-195 QKVVSADLT
+195 QKVIAADLT

-225 GTDPGTAG
+225 GTDTGTAG

-252 NAYEG
+252 TAYEG
-257 APTWNATTLTY
+257 APTWNKDTLTY
-268 VWNAGDGRNLVAKD
+268 IWNAGDGRNLVAADGATLTTLRFTVPADAKPGDEYPISFRSDLCKVIDQDGNKLDIALVGGKIVIPATATTAAETTTTKAVETTTTQAGIAVDLTYEIATVEGEAGADVDVPITIKGTDTGTAGMVLELSADSNLKLKRRMNGTAYEGAPTWNKDTLTYIWNAGDGRNLVAKD

-320 KLDIALV
+320 KLDI
-327 GGKIVIPATA
+327 
-337 TTAAETTTTK
+337 
-347 AAETTTTQAGIA
+347 
-359 VDLTYEIATVEGEAG
+359 
-374 ADVDVP
+374 
-380 ITIKGTDPGT
+380 
-390 AGMILE
+390 
-396 LSADSNLKLKRR
+396 
-408 LNGDA
+408 
-413 YEGAPTWNATTLTY
+413 
-427 VWNAGDGRNLVA
+427 
-439 KDGATLTTLKFTVPA
+439 
-454 DAKPGD
+454 
-460 EYPITF
+460 
-466 RSDLCKVID
+466 
-475 QDGNKLDV
+475 

-493 EATTTTT
+493 AATTTTAAATTTTAAATTTTAAATTTTTAAATTTSAPAATTTAAPVSTTLPDAGAVTYVVPTVTAAAGDEVSMPVQVLGDPGTAGVVVDLESDARLGYVGYTAGVYAGGQWNQAKLIYSWSSGEGENVTADNKAAMFNVTFKVPDDAKPGDVFPITFESTEAVDTFGSNIDVVTVDGAIIIPDVTTTTT
-500 AAATTTTAAETTTT
+500 AAATTTTAAATTTSAPAATTTAAPVSTTLPDAGAVTYVVPTVTAAAGDEVSMPVQVLGDPGTAGVVVDLESDARLGYVGYTAGVYAGGQWNQAKLIYSWSSGEGENVTADNKAAMFNVTFKVPDDAKPGDVFPITFESTEAVDTFGSNIDVVTVDGAIIIPDVTTTTTEEVTTTTTAEATTTT

-575 GTAGVVIDLESDAR
+575 GTAGVVVDLESDAR

-659 FGSNIDVVTVDGAIV
+659 FGSNIDVVTVDGAII
-674 IPDVTTTTTE
+674 IPD
-684 EVTTTTT
+684 
-691 AAETTTTAAPV
+691 
-702 STTLPDAGAVTYVV
+702 
-716 PTVTAAAGDE
+716 
-726 VSMPV
+726 
-731 QVLGD
+731 
-736 PGTAGVVIDLKSDA
+736 
-750 RLGYVGYTA
+750 
-759 GVYAGGQW
+759 
-767 NQAKLIY
+767 
-774 SWSSGEGEN
+774 
-783 VTADNEAAMF
+783 
-793 NVTFKVPDD
+793 
-802 AKPGDV
+802 
-808 FPITF
+808 
-813 ESTEAVD
+813 
-820 TFGSKIDV
+820 
-828 VTVDGAIVIPDV
+828 
-840 TTTTTEEVTTTTTAA
+840 VTTTTTAA

-869 AETTTTTAAATTT
+869 AETTTTTAVATTT
-882 TAAETTTSTAAATT
+882 TAAETTTTT
-896 TSAPATTTTAAPVT
+896 EEVTTTTTAAETTTTTEEVT
-910 TTLPDAGAVTY
+910 TTT
-921 VVPTVTAAAGDEVS
+921 TAAE
-935 MPVQVLGDPGTAG
+935 
-948 VVIDLESDA
+948 
-957 RLGYVGYT
+957 
-965 AGVYAGGQWNQ
+965 
-976 AKLIYSWSSGE
+976 
-987 GENVTADNEAAMFNV
+987 
-1002 TFKVPDDAK
+1002 
-1011 PGDVFPITFESAEAV
+1011 
-1026 DTFGSNIDV
+1026 
-1035 VTVDGAI
+1035 
-1042 VIPDVTTTTT
+1042 TTTTT

-1071 TTTTEEVTTTT
+1071 TTTT
-1082 AAETTTST
+1082 APA
-1090 AAATTTTEEVT
+1090 T
-1101 TTTTAAATTTTEE
+1101 TTTTA
-1114 VTTTTTAA
+1114 
-1122 ATTTTEEVTTTTTGA
+1122 
-1137 GTTTTAPTTTTT
+1137 
-1149 TTEST
+1149 EST

-1172 GEKVSVP
+1172 GEKVPVP

-1267 STVDENGNTLT
+1267 STVDENGN
-1278 VGYFNGAIYIPDPD
+1278 
-1292 ATTTST
+1292 
-1298 TEAPVTTTTTTT
+1298 
-1310 TPEAVTTTAPVTT
+1310 
-1323 TSESISTTMTTGRVN
+1323 
-1338 YQIAEVEAQPGEKV
+1338 
-1352 PVPVYVVNDTGTLG
+1352 
-1366 LTVQF
+1366 
-1371 TADSRLKYQSNA
+1371 
-1383 VGNAYTGMPVWDA
+1383 
-1396 ASYTLNWSLDTAETA
+1396 
-1411 KSGAVLTTLTYK
+1411 
-1423 VPDDAQPG
+1423 
-1431 DRFPVEFVVE
+1431 
-1441 NCSTVD
+1441 
-1447 ENGNALTVGYF
+1447 ALTVGYF

-1468 ATTTSTTEAPVT
+1468 ATTTSTTEALVT
-1480 TTTTTTTTAAET
+1480 TTTTTTTTAA
-1492 NVTSSEV
+1492 
-1499 TTVSTTETTVTSSE
+1499 ETTVTSSE
-1513 VTTVSTTETTV
+1513 VTTVSTTET
-1524 TSSETTTVS
+1524 SETG
-1533 TTETTVTS
+1533 
-1541 SEVTTVSTTETTV
+1541 
-1554 TSSEAS
+1554 

-1626 TELCKTIFCN
+1626 TEQCKTIFCN

-1664 EVIVGTHQVL
+1664 DVIVGTHQVL

>member
-54 VPITIKGD
+54 VPITIKGTD

-86 NAYEGAPTWNASTF
+86 NAYEGAPTWNAATL
-100 TFVWN
+100 TYIWN
-105 AGDGRNLVAADGAV
+105 AGDGRNLVAADGAT

-130 AKPGDTYPISFRG
+130 AQPGDTYPISFRG

-168 GGATTTTAAATTA
+168 GGATTTTAAATTTA
-181 APTTTTKAAVATTT
+181 APTTTTKVAAATTT
-195 QKVVSADLT
+195 QKVIAADLT

-220 PITIK
+220 PITVK

-241 SNLKLKRRMNG
+241 SNLKLKRRLNG
-252 NAYEG
+252 SAYEG
-257 APTWNATTLTY
+257 APTWNAATLTY
-268 VWNAGDGRNLVAKD
+268 
-282 GATLTTLKF
+282 
-291 TVPADAKPGDEYP
+291 
-304 ITFRSDL
+304 I
-311 CKVIDQDGN
+311 
-320 KLDIALV
+320 
-327 GGKIVIPATA
+327 
-337 TTAAETTTTK
+337 
-347 AAETTTTQAGIA
+347 
-359 VDLTYEIATVEGEAG
+359 
-374 ADVDVP
+374 
-380 ITIKGTDPGT
+380 
-390 AGMILE
+390 
-396 LSADSNLKLKRR
+396 
-408 LNGDA
+408 
-413 YEGAPTWNATTLTY
+413 
-427 VWNAGDGRNLVA
+427 WNAGDGRNLVA

-483 TFTDGKIIIP
+483 ALVGGKIVIPATAITTAAEATTTKAAETTSTQAVIAVDLTYEIATVEGEAGADVDVPITVKGTDPGTAGMVLELSADSNLKLKRRLNGDAYEGAPTWTATTLTYIWNAGDGRNLVAADGATLTTLRFTVPADAKPGDEYPITFRSDLCKVIDQDGNKLDVTFTDGKIIIP
-493 EATTTTT
+493 
-500 AAATTTTAAETTTT
+500 AA
-514 TAAATTTTAAATTTS
+514 
-529 APATTTTAAPVTTT
+529 
-543 LPDAGAVTYVVPTV
+543 
-557 TAAAGDEVSMPV
+557 
-569 QVLGDP
+569 
-575 GTAGVVIDLESDAR
+575 
-589 LGYVGYTAG
+589 
-598 VYAGGQWNQAKLIYS
+598 
-613 WSSGEG
+613 
-619 ENVTADNEAAMFNV
+619 
-633 TFKVPDDAKPGD
+633 
-645 VFPITFE
+645 
-652 SAEAVDT
+652 
-659 FGSNIDVVTVDGAIV
+659 
-674 IPDVTTTTTE
+674 
-684 EVTTTTT
+684 
-691 AAETTTTAAPV
+691 
-702 STTLPDAGAVTYVV
+702 
-716 PTVTAAAGDE
+716 
-726 VSMPV
+726 
-731 QVLGD
+731 
-736 PGTAGVVIDLKSDA
+736 
-750 RLGYVGYTA
+750 
-759 GVYAGGQW
+759 
-767 NQAKLIY
+767 
-774 SWSSGEGEN
+774 
-783 VTADNEAAMF
+783 
-793 NVTFKVPDD
+793 
-802 AKPGDV
+802 
-808 FPITF
+808 
-813 ESTEAVD
+813 
-820 TFGSKIDV
+820 
-828 VTVDGAIVIPDV
+828 
-840 TTTTTEEVTTTTTAA
+840 TTTTEEVTTTTTAA

-869 AETTTTTAAATTT
+869 
-882 TAAETTTSTAAATT
+882 
-896 TSAPATTTTAAPVT
+896 PA
-910 TTLPDAGAVTY
+910 
-921 VVPTVTAAAGDEVS
+921 
-935 MPVQVLGDPGTAG
+935 
-948 VVIDLESDA
+948 
-957 RLGYVGYT
+957 
-965 AGVYAGGQWNQ
+965 
-976 AKLIYSWSSGE
+976 
-987 GENVTADNEAAMFNV
+987 
-1002 TFKVPDDAK
+1002 
-1011 PGDVFPITFESAEAV
+1011 
-1026 DTFGSNIDV
+1026 
-1035 VTVDGAI
+1035 
-1042 VIPDVTTTTT
+1042 
-1052 EEVTTTTTAAET
+1052 
-1064 TTTTAAA
+1064 
-1071 TTTTEEVTTTT
+1071 
-1082 AAETTTST
+1082 
-1090 AAATTTTEEVT
+1090 
-1101 TTTTAAATTTTEE
+1101 
-1114 VTTTTTAA
+1114 
-1122 ATTTTEEVTTTTTGA
+1122 
-1137 GTTTTAPTTTTT
+1137 TTTT

-1154 TVTTGRV
+1154 TV
-1161 NYQIAEVEAQP
+1161 
-1172 GEKVSVP
+1172 
-1179 VYVIN
+1179 
-1184 DTGTLGLTVQ
+1184 
-1194 FTADSRLKY
+1194 
-1203 QSNKA
+1203 
-1208 GDAYTGMPVWNAASF
+1208 
-1223 TLNWNLDAAET
+1223 
-1234 AKSGAVLTTLTYKV
+1234 
-1248 PDDAQPGDRF
+1248 
-1258 PVEFVVENC
+1258 
-1267 STVDENGNTLT
+1267 
-1278 VGYFNGAIYIPDPD
+1278 
-1292 ATTTST
+1292 
-1298 TEAPVTTTTTTT
+1298 
-1310 TPEAVTTTAPVTT
+1310 
-1323 TSESISTTMTTGRVN
+1323 TTGRVN

-1383 VGNAYTGMPVWDA
+1383 AGNAYSGMPVWNA
-1396 ASYTLNWSLDTAETA
+1396 ASFTLNWNLDTAETA

-1492 NVTSSEV
+1492 TVTSSEV

-1524 TSSETTTVS
+1524 TSSET
-1533 TTETTVTS
+1533 
-1541 SEVTTVSTTETTV
+1541 
-1554 TSSEAS
+1554 S

-1626 TELCKTIFCN
+1626 TEQCMTIFCN
-1636 DKQVATPED
+1636 DKQVAAPED

-1664 EVIVGTHQVL
+1664 DVIVGTHQVL

>member
-15 SASFIIGTLPASVQT
+15 SASFIIGTLPATVQT
-30 MQAAAADITY
+30 LQAAAADITY

-130 AKPGDTYPISFRG
+130 AQPGDTYPISFRG

-181 APTTTTKAAVATTT
+181 APTTTTKAAAATTT
-195 QKVVSADLT
+195 QKVVPADLT

-241 SNLKLKRRMNG
+241 SNLKLKRRLNG

-304 ITFRSDL
+304 ISFRSDL

-347 AAETTTTQAGIA
+347 AVETTTTQAGIA

-390 AGMILE
+390 AGMVLE

-408 LNGDA
+408 MNGTA
-413 YEGAPTWNATTLTY
+413 YEGAPTWNAKTLTY
-427 VWNAGDGRNLVA
+427 IWNAGDGRNLVA

-475 QDGNKLDV
+475 QDGNKLDI

-493 EATTTTT
+493 DATTTTEEV
-500 AAATTTTAAETTTT
+500 TTTTAAETTTT

-529 APATTTTAAPVTTT
+529 APAATTTAAPVTTT

-557 TAAAGDEVSMPV
+557 TAAAGDEVNMPV

-659 FGSNIDVVTVDGAIV
+659 FGSNIDVVTVDGAII

-691 AAETTTTAAPV
+691 AAE
-702 STTLPDAGAVTYVV
+702 
-716 PTVTAAAGDE
+716 
-726 VSMPV
+726 
-731 QVLGD
+731 
-736 PGTAGVVIDLKSDA
+736 
-750 RLGYVGYTA
+750 
-759 GVYAGGQW
+759 
-767 NQAKLIY
+767 
-774 SWSSGEGEN
+774 
-783 VTADNEAAMF
+783 
-793 NVTFKVPDD
+793 
-802 AKPGDV
+802 
-808 FPITF
+808 
-813 ESTEAVD
+813 
-820 TFGSKIDV
+820 
-828 VTVDGAIVIPDV
+828 
-840 TTTTTEEVTTTTTAA
+840 
-855 ETTTTTAAATTTTA
+855 
-869 AETTTTTAAATTT
+869 
-882 TAAETTTSTAAATT
+882 
-896 TSAPATTTTAAPVT
+896 TTTTAAPVT

-921 VVPTVTAAAGDEVS
+921 VVPTVTAAAGDEVN

-1042 VIPDVTTTTT
+1042 IIPDVTTTTT

-1071 TTTTEEVTTTT
+1071 TTTTAAETTTTTAAATTTT
-1082 AAETTTST
+1082 AAET
-1090 AAATTTTEEVT
+1090 
-1101 TTTTAAATTTTEE
+1101 TTTTEE

-1172 GEKVSVP
+1172 GEKVPVP

-1310 TPEAVTTTAPVTT
+1310 TTEAVTTTAPVTT
-1323 TSESISTTMTTGRVN
+1323 TSETISTTMTTGRVN

-1492 NVTSSEV
+1492 TVTSSEV

-1524 TSSETTTVS
+1524 TSSEVTAVS

-1554 TSSEAS
+1554 TSSETS

-1626 TELCKTIFCN
+1626 TEQCMTIFCN

-1664 EVIVGTHQVL
+1664 DVIVGTHQVL

>member
-241 SNLKLKRRMNG
+241 SNLKLKRR
-252 NAYEG
+252 
-257 APTWNATTLTY
+257 
-268 VWNAGDGRNLVAKD
+268 
-282 GATLTTLKF
+282 
-291 TVPADAKPGDEYP
+291 
-304 ITFRSDL
+304 
-311 CKVIDQDGN
+311 
-320 KLDIALV
+320 
-327 GGKIVIPATA
+327 
-337 TTAAETTTTK
+337 
-347 AAETTTTQAGIA
+347 
-359 VDLTYEIATVEGEAG
+359 
-374 ADVDVP
+374 
-380 ITIKGTDPGT
+380 
-390 AGMILE
+390 
-396 LSADSNLKLKRR
+396 

-475 QDGNKLDV
+475 QDGNKLGI

-493 EATTTTT
+493 
-500 AAATTTTAAETTTT
+500 AATTTTAAETTTT

-529 APATTTTAAPVTTT
+529 APAATTTAAPVSTT

-659 FGSNIDVVTVDGAIV
+659 FGSNIDVVTVDGAI
-674 IPDVTTTTTE
+674 I
-684 EVTTTTT
+684 
-691 AAETTTTAAPV
+691 
-702 STTLPDAGAVTYVV
+702 
-716 PTVTAAAGDE
+716 
-726 VSMPV
+726 
-731 QVLGD
+731 
-736 PGTAGVVIDLKSDA
+736 
-750 RLGYVGYTA
+750 
-759 GVYAGGQW
+759 
-767 NQAKLIY
+767 
-774 SWSSGEGEN
+774 
-783 VTADNEAAMF
+783 
-793 NVTFKVPDD
+793 
-802 AKPGDV
+802 
-808 FPITF
+808 
-813 ESTEAVD
+813 
-820 TFGSKIDV
+820 
-828 VTVDGAIVIPDV
+828 IPDV

-882 TAAETTTSTAAATT
+882 TAAET
-896 TSAPATTTTAAPVT
+896 
-910 TTLPDAGAVTY
+910 
-921 VVPTVTAAAGDEVS
+921 
-935 MPVQVLGDPGTAG
+935 
-948 VVIDLESDA
+948 
-957 RLGYVGYT
+957 
-965 AGVYAGGQWNQ
+965 
-976 AKLIYSWSSGE
+976 
-987 GENVTADNEAAMFNV
+987 
-1002 TFKVPDDAK
+1002 
-1011 PGDVFPITFESAEAV
+1011 
-1026 DTFGSNIDV
+1026 
-1035 VTVDGAI
+1035 
-1042 VIPDVTTTTT
+1042 
-1052 EEVTTTTTAAET
+1052 
-1064 TTTTAAA
+1064 
-1071 TTTTEEVTTTT
+1071 
-1082 AAETTTST
+1082 
-1090 AAATTTTEEVT
+1090 
-1101 TTTTAAATTTTEE
+1101 TTTTEE

-1172 GEKVSVP
+1172 GEKVPVP

-1310 TPEAVTTTAPVTT
+1310 TTEAVTTTAPVTT
-1323 TSESISTTMTTGRVN
+1323 TSETISTTMTTGRVN

-1492 NVTSSEV
+1492 TVTSSEV

-1524 TSSETTTVS
+1524 TSSET
-1533 TTETTVTS
+1533 
-1541 SEVTTVSTTETTV
+1541 
-1554 TSSEAS
+1554 S

-1626 TELCKTIFCN
+1626 TEQCMTIFCN

-1664 EVIVGTHQVL
+1664 DVIVGTHQVL

>member
-15 SASFIIGTLPASVQT
+15 SASFIIGTLPATVQT
-30 MQAAAADITY
+30 LQAAAADITY

-130 AKPGDTYPISFRG
+130 AQPGDTYPISFRG

-181 APTTTTKAAVATTT
+181 APTTTTKAAAATTT

-220 PITIK
+220 PITIQ

-347 AAETTTTQAGIA
+347 AVETTTTQAAIA
-359 VDLTYEIATVEGEAG
+359 GDLTYEIATVEGEAG

-380 ITIKGTDPGT
+380 ITIQGTDPGT
-390 AGMILE
+390 AGMVLE

-408 LNGDA
+408 MNGNA

-475 QDGNKLDV
+475 QDGNKLDIS
-483 TFTDGKIIIP
+483 FTDGKIIIP
-493 EATTTTT
+493 
-500 AAATTTTAAETTTT
+500 AATTTTAAETTTT

-529 APATTTTAAPVTTT
+529 APAATTTAAPVSTT

-575 GTAGVVIDLESDAR
+575 GTAGVVVDLESDAR

-619 ENVTADNEAAMFNV
+619 ENVTADNKAAMFNV

-736 PGTAGVVIDLKSDA
+736 PGTAGVV
-750 RLGYVGYTA
+750 V
-759 GVYAGGQW
+759 
-767 NQAKLIY
+767 
-774 SWSSGEGEN
+774 
-783 VTADNEAAMF
+783 
-793 NVTFKVPDD
+793 
-802 AKPGDV
+802 
-808 FPITF
+808 
-813 ESTEAVD
+813 
-820 TFGSKIDV
+820 
-828 VTVDGAIVIPDV
+828 
-840 TTTTTEEVTTTTTAA
+840 
-855 ETTTTTAAATTTTA
+855 
-869 AETTTTTAAATTT
+869 
-882 TAAETTTSTAAATT
+882 
-896 TSAPATTTTAAPVT
+896 
-910 TTLPDAGAVTY
+910 
-921 VVPTVTAAAGDEVS
+921 
-935 MPVQVLGDPGTAG
+935 
-948 VVIDLESDA
+948 DLESDA

-987 GENVTADNEAAMFNV
+987 GENVTADNKAAMFNV

-1042 VIPDVTTTTT
+1042 IIPDVTTTTTEEVTTTTTAAATTTTAAETTTTTAAATTTTAVATTTTTAAATTTSAPAATTTAAPVSTTLPDAGAVTYVVPTVTAAAGDEVSMPVQVLGDPGTAGVVVDLESDARLGYVGYTAGVYAGGQWNQAKLIYSWSSGEGENVTADNKAAMFNVTFKVPDDAKPGDVFPITFESAEAVDTFGSNIDVVTVDGAIIIPDVTTTTTAAETTTTTAAATTTTAAETTTTTAAATTTTAAETTTTTEEVTTTTTAAETTTTTEEVTTTTTAAETTTTT

-1064 TTTTAAA
+1064 TTTTAA
-1071 TTTTEEVTTTT
+1071 
-1082 AAETTTST
+1082 
-1090 AAATTTTEEVT
+1090 T
-1101 TTTTAAATTTTEE
+1101 TTTTAPA
-1114 VTTTTTAA
+1114 TTTTTA
-1122 ATTTTEEVTTTTTGA
+1122 
-1137 GTTTTAPTTTTT
+1137 
-1149 TTEST
+1149 EST

-1172 GEKVSVP
+1172 GEKVPVP

-1203 QSNKA
+1203 QSN
-1208 GDAYTGMPVWNAASF
+1208 AA
-1223 TLNWNLDAAET
+1223 
-1234 AKSGAVLTTLTYKV
+1234 
-1248 PDDAQPGDRF
+1248 
-1258 PVEFVVENC
+1258 
-1267 STVDENGNTLT
+1267 
-1278 VGYFNGAIYIPDPD
+1278 
-1292 ATTTST
+1292 
-1298 TEAPVTTTTTTT
+1298 
-1310 TPEAVTTTAPVTT
+1310 
-1323 TSESISTTMTTGRVN
+1323 
-1338 YQIAEVEAQPGEKV
+1338 
-1352 PVPVYVVNDTGTLG
+1352 
-1366 LTVQF
+1366 
-1371 TADSRLKYQSNA
+1371 
-1383 VGNAYTGMPVWDA
+1383 GNAYTGMPVWDA

-1480 TTTTTTTTAAET
+1480 TTTTTTTPEAVTTTAPVTTTSETISTTMTTGRVNYQIAEVEAQPGEKVPVPVYVVNDTGTLGLTVQFTADSRLKYQSNAAGNAYTGMPVWDAASYTLNWSLDTAET
-1492 NVTSSEV
+1492 AKSGAVL
-1499 TTVSTTETTVTSSE
+1499 TTLTYKVPDDAQPGDRFPVEFVVENCSTVDENGNALTVGYFNGAIYIPDPDATTTSTTEAL
-1513 VTTVSTTETTV
+1513 VTT
-1524 TSSETTTVS
+1524 TTT
-1533 TTETTVTS
+1533 TTTTAAETTVTS

-1626 TELCKTIFCN
+1626 TEQCMTIFCN

-1664 EVIVGTHQVL
+1664 DVIVGTHQVL

>member
-54 VPITIKGD
+54 VPITIKGTD

-86 NAYEGAPTWNASTF
+86 NAYEGAPTWNAATL
-100 TFVWN
+100 TYIWN
-105 AGDGRNLVAADGAV
+105 AGDGRNLVAADGAT

-130 AKPGDTYPISFRG
+130 AQPGDTYPISFRG

-181 APTTTTKAAVATTT
+181 APTTTTKAAAATTT

-225 GTDPGTAG
+225 GTDTGTAG

-241 SNLKLKRRMNG
+241 SNLKLKRRLNG
-252 NAYEG
+252 DAYEG
-257 APTWNATTLTY
+257 APTWNKDTLTY
-268 VWNAGDGRNLVAKD
+268 IWNAGDGRNLVAKD

-304 ITFRSDL
+304 IAFRSDL

-320 KLDIALV
+320 KLDI
-327 GGKIVIPATA
+327 
-337 TTAAETTTTK
+337 
-347 AAETTTTQAGIA
+347 
-359 VDLTYEIATVEGEAG
+359 
-374 ADVDVP
+374 
-380 ITIKGTDPGT
+380 
-390 AGMILE
+390 
-396 LSADSNLKLKRR
+396 
-408 LNGDA
+408 
-413 YEGAPTWNATTLTY
+413 
-427 VWNAGDGRNLVA
+427 
-439 KDGATLTTLKFTVPA
+439 
-454 DAKPGD
+454 
-460 EYPITF
+460 
-466 RSDLCKVID
+466 
-475 QDGNKLDV
+475 

-493 EATTTTT
+493 AATTTT

-529 APATTTTAAPVTTT
+529 APAATTTAAPVSTT

-575 GTAGVVIDLESDAR
+575 GTAGVVVDLESDAR

-659 FGSNIDVVTVDGAIV
+659 FGSNIDVVTVDGAI
-674 IPDVTTTTTE
+674 I
-684 EVTTTTT
+684 
-691 AAETTTTAAPV
+691 
-702 STTLPDAGAVTYVV
+702 
-716 PTVTAAAGDE
+716 
-726 VSMPV
+726 
-731 QVLGD
+731 
-736 PGTAGVVIDLKSDA
+736 
-750 RLGYVGYTA
+750 
-759 GVYAGGQW
+759 
-767 NQAKLIY
+767 
-774 SWSSGEGEN
+774 
-783 VTADNEAAMF
+783 
-793 NVTFKVPDD
+793 
-802 AKPGDV
+802 
-808 FPITF
+808 
-813 ESTEAVD
+813 
-820 TFGSKIDV
+820 
-828 VTVDGAIVIPDV
+828 IPDV

-869 AETTTTTAAATTT
+869 AA
-882 TAAETTTSTAAATT
+882 
-896 TSAPATTTTAAPVT
+896 
-910 TTLPDAGAVTY
+910 
-921 VVPTVTAAAGDEVS
+921 
-935 MPVQVLGDPGTAG
+935 
-948 VVIDLESDA
+948 
-957 RLGYVGYT
+957 
-965 AGVYAGGQWNQ
+965 
-976 AKLIYSWSSGE
+976 
-987 GENVTADNEAAMFNV
+987 
-1002 TFKVPDDAK
+1002 
-1011 PGDVFPITFESAEAV
+1011 
-1026 DTFGSNIDV
+1026 
-1035 VTVDGAI
+1035 
-1042 VIPDVTTTTT
+1042 TTTT
-1052 EEVTTTTTAAET
+1052 EEVTTTTAAET

-1071 TTTTEEVTTTT
+1071 TTTTEK
-1082 AAETTTST
+1082 
-1090 AAATTTTEEVT
+1090 
-1101 TTTTAAATTTTEE
+1101 

-1137 GTTTTAPTTTTT
+1137 ATTTTAPTTTT

-1172 GEKVSVP
+1172 GEKVPVP

-1310 TPEAVTTTAPVTT
+1310 T
-1323 TSESISTTMTTGRVN
+1323 
-1338 YQIAEVEAQPGEKV
+1338 
-1352 PVPVYVVNDTGTLG
+1352 
-1366 LTVQF
+1366 
-1371 TADSRLKYQSNA
+1371 
-1383 VGNAYTGMPVWDA
+1383 
-1396 ASYTLNWSLDTAETA
+1396 
-1411 KSGAVLTTLTYK
+1411 
-1423 VPDDAQPG
+1423 
-1431 DRFPVEFVVE
+1431 
-1441 NCSTVD
+1441 
-1447 ENGNALTVGYF
+1447 
-1458 NGAIYIPDPD
+1458 
-1468 ATTTSTTEAPVT
+1468 
-1480 TTTTTTTTAAET
+1480 TAA
-1492 NVTSSEV
+1492 
-1499 TTVSTTETTVTSSE
+1499 ETTVTSSE

-1524 TSSETTTVS
+1524 TSSET
-1533 TTETTVTS
+1533 
-1541 SEVTTVSTTETTV
+1541 
-1554 TSSEAS
+1554 S

-1626 TELCKTIFCN
+1626 TEQCMTIFCN

-1664 EVIVGTHQVL
+1664 DVIVGTHQVL

>member
-54 VPITIKGD
+54 VPITIKGTD

-86 NAYEGAPTWNASTF
+86 NAYEGAPTWNAATL
-100 TFVWN
+100 TYIWN
-105 AGDGRNLVAADGAV
+105 AGDGRNLVAADGAT

-130 AKPGDTYPISFRG
+130 AQPGDTYPISFRG

-168 GGATTTTAAATTA
+168 GGATTTTAVATTTA
-181 APTTTTKAAVATTT
+181 APTTTTKAAAATTT
-195 QKVVSADLT
+195 QKVIAADLT

-225 GTDPGTAG
+225 GTDTGTAG

-252 NAYEG
+252 TAYEG
-257 APTWNATTLTY
+257 APTWNKDTLTY
-268 VWNAGDGRNLVAKD
+268 IWNAGDGRNLVAADGATLTTLRFTVPADAKPGDEYPISFRSDLCKVIDQDGNKLDIALVGGKIVIPATATTAAETTTTKAVETTTTQAGIAVDLTYEIATVEGEAGADVDVPITIKGTDTGTAGMVLELSADSNLKLKRRMNGTAYEGAPTWNKDTLTYIWNAGDGRNLVAKD

-320 KLDIALV
+320 KLDI
-327 GGKIVIPATA
+327 
-337 TTAAETTTTK
+337 
-347 AAETTTTQAGIA
+347 
-359 VDLTYEIATVEGEAG
+359 
-374 ADVDVP
+374 
-380 ITIKGTDPGT
+380 
-390 AGMILE
+390 
-396 LSADSNLKLKRR
+396 
-408 LNGDA
+408 
-413 YEGAPTWNATTLTY
+413 
-427 VWNAGDGRNLVA
+427 
-439 KDGATLTTLKFTVPA
+439 
-454 DAKPGD
+454 
-460 EYPITF
+460 
-466 RSDLCKVID
+466 
-475 QDGNKLDV
+475 

-493 EATTTTT
+493 AATTTTAAATTTTTAAATTTSAPAATTTAAPVSTTLPDAGAVTYVVPTVTAAAGDEVSMPVQVLGDPGTAGVVIDLESDARLGYVGYTAGVYAGGQWNQAKLIYSWSSGEGENVTADNEAAMFNVTFKVPDDAKPGDVFPITFESAEAVDTFGSNIDVVTVDGAIIIPDVTTTTTAAATTTTAAATTTSAPAATTTAAPVSTTLPDAGAVTYVVPTVTAAAGDEVSMPVQVLGDPGTAGVVIDLESDARLGYVGYTAGVYAGGQWNQAKLIYSWSSGEGENVTADNEAAMFNVTFKVPDDAKPGDVFPITFESAEAVDTFGSNIDVVTVDGAIIIPDVTTTTTEEVTTTTTAAETTTTT
-500 AAATTTTAAETTTT
+500 AAATTTTAAETTTTTAAATTTTEEVTTTTTAEATTTT

-659 FGSNIDVVTVDGAIV
+659 FGSNIDVVTVDGAII
-674 IPDVTTTTTE
+674 IPD
-684 EVTTTTT
+684 
-691 AAETTTTAAPV
+691 
-702 STTLPDAGAVTYVV
+702 
-716 PTVTAAAGDE
+716 
-726 VSMPV
+726 
-731 QVLGD
+731 
-736 PGTAGVVIDLKSDA
+736 
-750 RLGYVGYTA
+750 
-759 GVYAGGQW
+759 
-767 NQAKLIY
+767 
-774 SWSSGEGEN
+774 
-783 VTADNEAAMF
+783 
-793 NVTFKVPDD
+793 
-802 AKPGDV
+802 
-808 FPITF
+808 
-813 ESTEAVD
+813 
-820 TFGSKIDV
+820 
-828 VTVDGAIVIPDV
+828 
-840 TTTTTEEVTTTTTAA
+840 VTTTTTAA

-869 AETTTTTAAATTT
+869 AETTTTTAVATTT
-882 TAAETTTSTAAATT
+882 TAAETTTTT
-896 TSAPATTTTAAPVT
+896 EEVTTTTTAAETTTTTEEVT
-910 TTLPDAGAVTY
+910 TTT
-921 VVPTVTAAAGDEVS
+921 TAAE
-935 MPVQVLGDPGTAG
+935 
-948 VVIDLESDA
+948 
-957 RLGYVGYT
+957 
-965 AGVYAGGQWNQ
+965 
-976 AKLIYSWSSGE
+976 
-987 GENVTADNEAAMFNV
+987 
-1002 TFKVPDDAK
+1002 
-1011 PGDVFPITFESAEAV
+1011 
-1026 DTFGSNIDV
+1026 
-1035 VTVDGAI
+1035 
-1042 VIPDVTTTTT
+1042 TTTTT

-1071 TTTTEEVTTTT
+1071 TTTT
-1082 AAETTTST
+1082 APA
-1090 AAATTTTEEVT
+1090 T
-1101 TTTTAAATTTTEE
+1101 TTTTA
-1114 VTTTTTAA
+1114 
-1122 ATTTTEEVTTTTTGA
+1122 
-1137 GTTTTAPTTTTT
+1137 
-1149 TTEST
+1149 EST

-1172 GEKVSVP
+1172 GEKVPVP

-1267 STVDENGNTLT
+1267 STVDENGN
-1278 VGYFNGAIYIPDPD
+1278 
-1292 ATTTST
+1292 
-1298 TEAPVTTTTTTT
+1298 
-1310 TPEAVTTTAPVTT
+1310 
-1323 TSESISTTMTTGRVN
+1323 
-1338 YQIAEVEAQPGEKV
+1338 
-1352 PVPVYVVNDTGTLG
+1352 
-1366 LTVQF
+1366 
-1371 TADSRLKYQSNA
+1371 
-1383 VGNAYTGMPVWDA
+1383 
-1396 ASYTLNWSLDTAETA
+1396 
-1411 KSGAVLTTLTYK
+1411 
-1423 VPDDAQPG
+1423 
-1431 DRFPVEFVVE
+1431 
-1441 NCSTVD
+1441 
-1447 ENGNALTVGYF
+1447 ALTVGYF

-1468 ATTTSTTEAPVT
+1468 ATTTSTTEALVT
-1480 TTTTTTTTAAET
+1480 TTTTTTTTAA
-1492 NVTSSEV
+1492 
-1499 TTVSTTETTVTSSE
+1499 ETTVTSSE
-1513 VTTVSTTETTV
+1513 VTTVSTTET
-1524 TSSETTTVS
+1524 SETG
-1533 TTETTVTS
+1533 
-1541 SEVTTVSTTETTV
+1541 
-1554 TSSEAS
+1554 

-1626 TELCKTIFCN
+1626 TEQCKTIFCN

-1664 EVIVGTHQVL
+1664 DVIVGTHQVL

>member
-54 VPITIKGD
+54 VPITIKGTD

-86 NAYEGAPTWNASTF
+86 NAYEGAPTWNAATL
-100 TFVWN
+100 TYIWN
-105 AGDGRNLVAADGAV
+105 AGDGRNLVAADGAT

-130 AKPGDTYPISFRG
+130 AQPGDTYPISFRG

-168 GGATTTTAAATTA
+168 GGATTTTAAATTTA
-181 APTTTTKAAVATTT
+181 APTTTTKVAAATTT
-195 QKVVSADLT
+195 QKVIAADLT

-220 PITIK
+220 PITVK

-241 SNLKLKRRMNG
+241 SNLKLKRRLNG
-252 NAYEG
+252 SAYEG
-257 APTWNATTLTY
+257 APTWNAATLTY
-268 VWNAGDGRNLVAKD
+268 IWNAGDGRNLVAKD
-282 GATLTTLKF
+282 GAALTTLKF

-320 KLDIALV
+320 KLDVALV

-337 TTAAETTTTK
+337 ITTAAEATTTK
-347 AAETTTTQAGIA
+347 AAETTSTQAVIA

-380 ITIKGTDPGT
+380 ITVKGTDPGT
-390 AGMILE
+390 AGMVLE

-427 VWNAGDGRNLVA
+427 IWNAGDGRNLVA
-439 KDGATLTTLKFTVPA
+439 ADGATLTTLRFTVPA

-493 EATTTTT
+493 AATTTTEEVT
-500 AAATTTTAAETTTT
+500 TTTTAAETTTT

-529 APATTTTAAPVTTT
+529 APAATTTAAPVSTTLPDAGAVTYVVPTVTAAAGDEVSMPVQVLGDPGTAGVVIDLESDARLGYVGYTAGVYAGGQWNQAKLIYSWSSGEGENVTAGNEAAMFNVTFKVPDDAKPGDVFPITFESTEAVDTFGSKIDVVTVDGAIVIPDVTTTTTEEVTTTTTAAETTTTAAPVTTT

-619 ENVTADNEAAMFNV
+619 ENVTAGNEAAMFNV

-684 EVTTTTT
+684 
-691 AAETTTTAAPV
+691 
-702 STTLPDAGAVTYVV
+702 
-716 PTVTAAAGDE
+716 
-726 VSMPV
+726 
-731 QVLGD
+731 
-736 PGTAGVVIDLKSDA
+736 K
-750 RLGYVGYTA
+750 
-759 GVYAGGQW
+759 
-767 NQAKLIY
+767 
-774 SWSSGEGEN
+774 
-783 VTADNEAAMF
+783 
-793 NVTFKVPDD
+793 
-802 AKPGDV
+802 
-808 FPITF
+808 
-813 ESTEAVD
+813 
-820 TFGSKIDV
+820 
-828 VTVDGAIVIPDV
+828 
-840 TTTTTEEVTTTTTAA
+840 VTTTTTAA
-855 ETTTTTAAATTTTA
+855 ETTTTTVAATTTTA

-882 TAAETTTSTAAATT
+882 TAAATT
-896 TSAPATTTTAAPVT
+896 TSAPAATTTAAPVS

-987 GENVTADNEAAMFNV
+987 GENVTAGNEAAMFNV

-1052 EEVTTTTTAAET
+1052 EEVTTTTTAAKTTTTTAAATTTTAAET

-1071 TTTTEEVTTTT
+1071 TTTTAAETTTTTEEATTTTT
-1082 AAETTTST
+1082 AAET
-1090 AAATTTTEEVT
+1090 
-1101 TTTTAAATTTTEE
+1101 
-1114 VTTTTTAA
+1114 
-1122 ATTTTEEVTTTTTGA
+1122 TTTTEEVTTTTTGA

-1172 GEKVSVP
+1172 GEKVPVP

-1298 TEAPVTTTTTTT
+1298 TEAPVTTTTTT
-1310 TPEAVTTTAPVTT
+1310 EAVTTTAPVTT
-1323 TSESISTTMTTGRVN
+1323 TSETISTTMTTGRVN

-1492 NVTSSEV
+1492 TVTSSEV

-1524 TSSETTTVS
+1524 TSSEVTTVSTTETTVTSSEVTTVS

-1626 TELCKTIFCN
+1626 TEQCKTIFCN